1 MNPTQFIQAQYTLRI
16 GLSVYIIVTMTSAER
31 ADMKDNKKEY
41 ENKEQNEQDE
51 NTSWEVVNRVVYP
64 IKDAEITMP
73 LYVIPWHRSYLQ
85 RNVLDP
91 RINLQSLN
99 LSKLN
104 ISELKKLLADTSSHL
119 PNVETHDVCDVIN
132 RKTLSVKAG
141 KHVSLCTFFNA
152 FPASYWQHWTDV
164 KTVKFNAKVKG
175 QGSLLLIK
183 STGRGLTY
191 PIKEFS
197 LKSNNETEISYEIP
211 MQGVSDGGYF
221 WFEAKASDSTSLNIS
236 NATWSVPKENKQNKG
251 NKGNN
256 KSSANKQSCENKQN
270 STFSIAITT
279 FNRPSYCHNQLKAIA
294 SNKALRERLDTI
306 YCTDQG
312 TDLVKNQPD
321 FEKTREE
328 LKDQLTYIQQA
339 NLGGSGGFSRGMFE
353 TLKAGKSSY
362 TMLLDDDAISET
374 ECILRALQFA
384 DYTLKPAIIGGGML
398 HLDNRTVLYTQG
410 ERFTRD
416 NVWMKSSHNLD
427 YNHDFAAI
435 TLQDCPERHQR
446 IDTDYNGWWMSLI
459 PTEIMKEIGLSLP
472 VFIKFDDT
480 EYSIRAL
487 EHGYHTICL
496 PGVAVWHQAW
506 HDKDPSRTWEEY
518 FFQRNRWICGLL
530 HCTRPS
536 LRFAIEMLRSDL
548 ACGMKLVYSAMHLHH
563 MGLQDILMG
572 PQYIIETMPTKLNEV
587 RKARQNFTDTQP
599 ISDVNLRNNVLRE
612 HVTPFTAHN
621 AKALRKLQI
630 KAIKQALFSNEKR
643 SKEKQSKDFIPEVA
657 IPAQDV
663 SWPSFIGVNNAIV
676 TSPDGNTV
684 NLFQRDSKL
693 FRKMLRKDVFLSLKM
708 IRRWKKLSKAYRSYD
723 MASVNTWE
731 KIFRNTNK

>member
-1 MNPTQFIQAQYTLRI
+1 MSNMTKA
-16 GLSVYIIVTMTSAER
+16 TSAET
-31 ADMKDNKKEY
+31 KETQ
-41 ENKEQNEQDE
+41 EMQNVSSANSSNEG
-51 NTSWEVVNRVVYP
+51 WEVVNRVVYP
-64 IKDAEITMP
+64 VKDAEITMP

-85 RNVLDP
+85 RTVLDP
-91 RINLQSLN
+91 RMNTRAIDINNLN
-99 LSKLN
+99 LTDF
-104 ISELKKLLADTSSHL
+104 KKLLADTSSHL
-119 PNVETHDVCDVIN
+119 PNVETQGVCTV
-132 RKTLSVKAG
+132 LSRNSLCVDAG

-152 FPASYWQHWTDV
+152 FPASYWQHWTRV
-164 KTVKFNAKVKG
+164 KTVKFTALVEG
-175 QGSLLLIK
+175 EGELQLMR

-191 PIKEFS
+191 PVQKFEFDS
-197 LKSNNETEISYEIP
+197 AKQQTQDNHPAQSAQVISYEIP
-211 MQGVSDGGYF
+211 MTGLADGGYF
-221 WFEAKASDSTSLNIS
+221 WFDAKASDSSCFTVSD
-236 NATWSVPKENKQNKG
+236 AEWSVPRTNKVQSG
-251 NKGNN
+251 
-256 KSSANKQSCENKQN
+256 KQPQSN

-294 SNKALRERLDTI
+294 ENKALRARLDTI

-312 TDLVKNQPD
+312 TDLVKNQPG
-321 FEKTREE
+321 FNETSAN
-328 LKDQLTYIQQA
+328 LGSQLTYIQQA

-384 DYTLKPAIIGGGML
+384 DYTIKPAIIGGGML

-410 ERFTRD
+410 ERFTRN
-416 NVWMKSSHNLD
+416 NVWMKPSQNLD

-459 PTEIMKEIGLSLP
+459 PTAIMKEIGLSLP

-548 ACGMKLVYSAMHLHH
+548 ASGLKLAYSAMRLHH
-563 MGLQDILMG
+563 MGLQDILRG
-572 PQYIIETMPTKLNEV
+572 PQYIVDSMPQKLGEV
-587 RKARQNFTDTQP
+587 RKARQSFSDTQP
-599 ISDVNLRNNVLRE
+599 VSDEALISEVLRE
-612 HVTPFTAHN
+612 HVSPFTAHD
-621 AKALRKLQI
+621 AKALRKTQKRATI
-630 KAIKQALFSNEKR
+630 KALFAHEKHTKNPR
-643 SKEKQSKDFIPEVA
+643 PEVA

-663 SWPSFIGVNNAIV
+663 SWPSFVGVNTAIV
-676 TSPDGNTV
+676 TAPDGTTL

-693 FRKMLRKDVFLSLKM
+693 FRKMLRADALLALKM
-708 IRRWKKLSKAYRSYD
+708 LRKWKKLSREYRSYD
-723 MASVNTWE
+723 MASVESWE
-731 KIFRNTNK
+731 QIFRASNK

>member
-1 MNPTQFIQAQYTLRI
+1 MSNMTKA
-16 GLSVYIIVTMTSAER
+16 TSAET
-31 ADMKDNKKEY
+31 KEMQ
-41 ENKEQNEQDE
+41 EMQNVSSANSSNEG
-51 NTSWEVVNRVVYP
+51 WEVVNRVVYP
-64 IKDAEITMP
+64 VKDAEITMP

-85 RNVLDP
+85 RTVLDP
-91 RINLQSLN
+91 RMNTRAIDINNLN
-99 LSKLN
+99 LTDF
-104 ISELKKLLADTSSHL
+104 KKLLADTSSHL
-119 PNVETHDVCDVIN
+119 PNVETQGVCTV
-132 RKTLSVKAG
+132 LSRNSLCVDAG

-152 FPASYWQHWTDV
+152 FPASYWQHWTRV
-164 KTVKFNAKVKG
+164 KTVKFTALVEG
-175 QGSLLLIK
+175 EGELQLMR

-191 PIKEFS
+191 PVQKFEFDS
-197 LKSNNETEISYEIP
+197 AKQQTQDNHPAQSAQIISYEIP
-211 MQGVSDGGYF
+211 MTGLADGGYF
-221 WFEAKASDSTSLNIS
+221 WFDAKAGDSSRFTVS
-236 NATWSVPKENKQNKG
+236 NAEWSVPC
-251 NKGNN
+251 
-256 KSSANKQSCENKQN
+256 ANKVQSGKKPQSN

-294 SNKALRERLDTI
+294 ENKALRSRLDTI

-312 TDLVKNQPD
+312 TDLVKNQPGFD
-321 FEKTREE
+321 ETSEN
-328 LKDQLTYIQQA
+328 LGSQLTYIQQA

-384 DYTLKPAIIGGGML
+384 DYTIKPAIIGGGML

-410 ERFTRD
+410 ERFTRN
-416 NVWMKSSHNLD
+416 NVWMKPSQNLD

-459 PTEIMKEIGLSLP
+459 PTAIMKEIGLSLP

-548 ACGMKLVYSAMHLHH
+548 ASGLKLAYSAMQLHH
-563 MGLQDILMG
+563 MGLQDILLG
-572 PQYIIETMPTKLNEV
+572 PQYIVDSMPQKLGEV
-587 RKARQNFTDTQP
+587 RKARQAFSDTQP
-599 ISDVNLRNNVLRE
+599 VSDETLISEVLRE
-612 HVTPFTAHN
+612 HVSPFTAHD
-621 AKALRKLQI
+621 AKALRKAQKRATI
-630 KAIKQALFSNEKR
+630 KALFAHEKHAKNPR
-643 SKEKQSKDFIPEVA
+643 PEVA

-663 SWPSFIGVNNAIV
+663 SWPSFVGVNTAIV
-676 TSPDGNTV
+676 TAPDGTTL

-693 FRKMLRKDVFLSLKM
+693 FRKMLRADVFLALKM
-708 IRRWKKLSKAYRSYD
+708 LRKWKKLSREYRSYD
-723 MASVNTWE
+723 MASVESWE
-731 KIFRNTNK
+731 RIFRAANK

>member
-1 MNPTQFIQAQYTLRI
+1 MSNMTKA
-16 GLSVYIIVTMTSAER
+16 TSAET
-31 ADMKDNKKEY
+31 KDKQAMQKKQDTSSA
-41 ENKEQNEQDE
+41 NSSNE
-51 NTSWEVVNRVVYP
+51 SWEVVNRVVYP
-64 IKDAEITMP
+64 VKDAEITMP

-85 RNVLDP
+85 RTVLDP
-91 RINLQSLN
+91 RMNTRAIDINNLN
-99 LSKLN
+99 LTDF
-104 ISELKKLLADTSSHL
+104 KKLLADTSSHL
-119 PNVETHDVCDVIN
+119 PNVETQGICTV
-132 RKTLSVKAG
+132 LSRNSLCVAAG

-152 FPASYWQHWTDV
+152 FPASYWQHWTRV
-164 KTVKFNAKVKG
+164 KTVKFTAQVEG
-175 QGSLLLIK
+175 AGALQLMR

-191 PIKEFS
+191 PVQKFEFDS
-197 LKSNNETEISYEIP
+197 SNQTNQHAQVISYEIP
-211 MQGVSDGGYF
+211 MTGLADGGYF
-221 WFEAKASDSTSLNIS
+221 WFEAKASDSSCFTVS
-236 NATWSVPKENKQNKG
+236 NAEWSVPC
-251 NKGNN
+251 
-256 KSSANKQSCENKQN
+256 ANKVQSCKKPQSN

-294 SNKALRERLDTI
+294 ENKALRARLDTI

-312 TDLVKNQPD
+312 TDLVKNQPG
-321 FEKTREE
+321 FNETSAN
-328 LKDQLTYIQQA
+328 LGSQLTYIQQA

-384 DYTLKPAIIGGGML
+384 DYTIKPAIIGGGML

-410 ERFTRD
+410 ERFTRN
-416 NVWMKSSHNLD
+416 NVWMKPSQNLD

-459 PTEIMKEIGLSLP
+459 PTAIMKEIGLSLP

-548 ACGMKLVYSAMHLHH
+548 ASGLKLAYSAMHLHH
-563 MGLQDILMG
+563 MGLQDILRG
-572 PQYIIETMPTKLNEV
+572 PQYIVDSMPQKLGEV
-587 RKARQNFTDTQP
+587 RKARQSFSDTQP
-599 ISDVNLRNNVLRE
+599 VSDEALISEVLRE
-612 HVTPFTAHN
+612 HVSPFTAHD
-621 AKALRKLQI
+621 AKALRKTQKRATI
-630 KAIKQALFSNEKR
+630 KALFAHEKHAKNPR
-643 SKEKQSKDFIPEVA
+643 PEVA

-663 SWPSFIGVNNAIV
+663 SWPSFVGVNTAIV
-676 TSPDGNTV
+676 TAPDGTTL

-693 FRKMLRKDVFLSLKM
+693 FRKMLRADALLALKM
-708 IRRWKKLSKAYRSYD
+708 LRKWKKLSREYRSYD
-723 MASVNTWE
+723 MASVESWE
-731 KIFRNTNK
+731 QIFQTTNK

>member
-1 MNPTQFIQAQYTLRI
+1 MSNMTKA
-16 GLSVYIIVTMTSAER
+16 TSAET
-31 ADMKDNKKEY
+31 KDKQAMQEKQDTSSANSS
-41 ENKEQNEQDE
+41 NEG
-51 NTSWEVVNRVVYP
+51 WEVVNRVVYP
-64 IKDAEITMP
+64 VKDAEITMP

-85 RNVLDP
+85 RTVLDP
-91 RINLQSLN
+91 RMNTRAIDINNLN
-99 LSKLN
+99 LTDF
-104 ISELKKLLADTSSHL
+104 KKLLADTSSHL
-119 PNVETHDVCDVIN
+119 PNVETQGICTV
-132 RKTLSVKAG
+132 LSRNSLCVAAG

-152 FPASYWQHWTDV
+152 FPASYWQHWTRV
-164 KTVKFNAKVKG
+164 KTVKFTAQVEG
-175 QGSLLLIK
+175 AGSLQLMR

-191 PIKEFS
+191 PVQKFEFDS
-197 LKSNNETEISYEIP
+197 SNQTNQPAQVISYEIP
-211 MQGVSDGGYF
+211 MTGLADGGYF
-221 WFEAKASDSTSLNIS
+221 WFEAKASDSSCFTVS
-236 NATWSVPKENKQNKG
+236 NAEWSVPC
-251 NKGNN
+251 
-256 KSSANKQSCENKQN
+256 ANKVQSGKQKQSN

-294 SNKALRERLDTI
+294 ENKALRARLDTI

-312 TDLVKNQPD
+312 TDLVKNQPG
-321 FEKTREE
+321 FNETSAN
-328 LKDQLTYIQQA
+328 LGSQLTYIQQA

-384 DYTLKPAIIGGGML
+384 DYTIKPAIIGGGML

-410 ERFTRD
+410 ERFTRN
-416 NVWMKSSHNLD
+416 NVWMKPSQNLD

-459 PTEIMKEIGLSLP
+459 PTAIMKEIGLSLP

-548 ACGMKLVYSAMHLHH
+548 ASGLKLAYSAMHLHH
-563 MGLQDILMG
+563 MGLQDILRG
-572 PQYIIETMPTKLNEV
+572 PQYIVDSMPQKLGEV
-587 RKARQNFTDTQP
+587 RKARQAFSDTQAVSDEAL
-599 ISDVNLRNNVLRE
+599 ISEVLRE
-612 HVTPFTAHN
+612 HVSPFTAHD
-621 AKALRKLQI
+621 ARALRKTQKRATI
-630 KAIKQALFSNEKR
+630 KALFAHEKHAKNPR
-643 SKEKQSKDFIPEVA
+643 PEVA

-663 SWPSFIGVNNAIV
+663 SWPSFVGVNTAIV
-676 TSPDGNTV
+676 TAPDGTTL

-693 FRKMLRKDVFLSLKM
+693 FRKMLRADALLALKM
-708 IRRWKKLSKAYRSYD
+708 LRKWKKLSREYRSYD
-723 MASVNTWE
+723 MASVESWE
-731 KIFRNTNK
+731 QIFRTSNK

>member
-1 MNPTQFIQAQYTLRI
+1 MSNMTKA
-16 GLSVYIIVTMTSAER
+16 TSAET
-31 ADMKDNKKEY
+31 KDKQAMQEKQDTSSANSG
-41 ENKEQNEQDE
+41 NE
-51 NTSWEVVNRVVYP
+51 SWEVVNRVVYP
-64 IKDAEITMP
+64 VKDAEITMP

-85 RNVLDP
+85 RTVLDP
-91 RINLQSLN
+91 RMNTRAIDINNLN
-99 LSKLN
+99 LTDF
-104 ISELKKLLADTSSHL
+104 KKLLADTSSHL
-119 PNVETHDVCDVIN
+119 PNVETQGVCTV
-132 RKTLSVKAG
+132 LSRNSLCIAAG

-152 FPASYWQHWTDV
+152 FPASYWQHWTRV
-164 KTVKFNAKVKG
+164 KTVKFTAQVDG
-175 QGSLLLIK
+175 AGALQLMR

-191 PIKEFS
+191 PVQKFEFDS
-197 LKSNNETEISYEIP
+197 TNKQPTQGNPSTQDKQTQSAQIISYEIP
-211 MQGVSDGGYF
+211 MTGLADGGYF
-221 WFEAKASDSTSLNIS
+221 WFEAKASDSSCFTVS
-236 NATWSVPKENKQNKG
+236 NAEWSVPC
-251 NKGNN
+251 
-256 KSSANKQSCENKQN
+256 ANKVQSGKQQQSN

-294 SNKALRERLDTI
+294 ENKALRARLDTI

-312 TDLVKNQPD
+312 TDLVNNQPGFD
-321 FEKTREE
+321 ETSAN
-328 LKDQLTYIQQA
+328 LGSQLTYIQQA

-384 DYTLKPAIIGGGML
+384 DYTIKPAIIGGGML

-410 ERFTRD
+410 ERFTRN
-416 NVWMKSSHNLD
+416 NVWMKPSQNLD

-459 PTEIMKEIGLSLP
+459 PTAIMKEIGLSLP

-548 ACGMKLVYSAMHLHH
+548 ASGLKLAYSAMHLHH
-563 MGLQDILMG
+563 MGLQDILRG
-572 PQYIIETMPTKLNEV
+572 PQYIVDSMPKKLGEV
-587 RKARQNFTDTQP
+587 RKARQAFSDTQP
-599 ISDVNLRNNVLRE
+599 VSDEALISEVLRE
-612 HVTPFTAHN
+612 HVSPFTAHD
-621 AKALRKLQI
+621 AKALRKTQKRATI
-630 KAIKQALFSNEKR
+630 KALFAHEKHAKNPR
-643 SKEKQSKDFIPEVA
+643 PEVA

-663 SWPSFIGVNNAIV
+663 SWPSFVGVNTAIV
-676 TSPDGNTV
+676 TAPDGTTL

-693 FRKMLRKDVFLSLKM
+693 FRKMLHADALLALKM
-708 IRRWKKLSKAYRSYD
+708 LRKWKKLSREYRSYD
-723 MASVNTWE
+723 MASVESWD
-731 KIFRNTNK
+731 KIFRAANK

>member
-1 MNPTQFIQAQYTLRI
+1 
-16 GLSVYIIVTMTSAER
+16 MTKAKSAENR
-31 ADMKDNKKEY
+31 AETQNKQEMQEKQDT
-41 ENKEQNEQDE
+41 NNANNSNE
-51 NTSWEVVNRVVYP
+51 SWEVVNRVVYP
-64 IKDAEITMP
+64 VKDAEITMP

-85 RNVLDP
+85 RTVLDP
-91 RINLQSLN
+91 RMNTRAIDINNLN
-99 LSKLN
+99 LTDF
-104 ISELKKLLADTSSHL
+104 KKLLADTSSHL
-119 PNVETHDVCDVIN
+119 PNVETQGVCTV
-132 RKTLSVKAG
+132 LSRNSLCIDAG

-152 FPASYWQHWTDV
+152 FPASYWQHWTRV
-164 KTVKFNAKVKG
+164 KTVKFTAKVEG
-175 QGSLLLIK
+175 AGYLQLMR

-191 PIKEFS
+191 PVQKFEFDFNKQQNQPAQVTQNQS
-197 LKSNNETEISYEIP
+197 AQTISYEIP
-211 MQGVSDGGYF
+211 MTGLADGGYF
-221 WFEAKASDSTSLNIS
+221 WFEAKASDSSCFTVS
-236 NATWSVPKENKQNKG
+236 NAEWSVPC
-251 NKGNN
+251 
-256 KSSANKQSCENKQN
+256 ANKVQSGKKQQSN

-294 SNKALRERLDTI
+294 ENKALRARLDTI

-312 TDLVKNQPD
+312 TDLVKNQPG
-321 FEKTREE
+321 FNETSAN
-328 LKDQLTYIQQA
+328 LGNQLTYIQQA

-353 TLKAGKSSY
+353 TLKAGRSSY

-384 DYTLKPAIIGGGML
+384 DYTIKPAIIGGGML

-410 ERFTRD
+410 ERFTRN
-416 NVWMKSSHNLD
+416 NVWMKPSQNLD

-459 PTEIMKEIGLSLP
+459 PTAIMKEIGLSLP

-530 HCTRPS
+530 HCTKPS

-548 ACGMKLVYSAMHLHH
+548 ASGLKLAYSAMHLHH
-563 MGLQDILMG
+563 MGLQDILRG
-572 PQYIIETMPTKLNEV
+572 PQYIVDSMPQKLGEV
-587 RKARQNFTDTQP
+587 RKARQSFSDTQP
-599 ISDVNLRNNVLRE
+599 ISDESIISEVSRE
-612 HVTPFTAHN
+612 HVSPFTAHD
-621 AKALRKLQI
+621 AKALRKAQKHATI
-630 KAIKQALFSNEKR
+630 KALLAHEKHKKNATSAKNPR
-643 SKEKQSKDFIPEVA
+643 PEVA

-663 SWPSFIGVNNAIV
+663 SWPSFVGVNTAIV
-676 TSPDGNTV
+676 TAPDGTTL

-693 FRKMLRKDVFLSLKM
+693 FRKLLRTDVFLALKM
-708 IRRWKKLSKAYRSYD
+708 LRRWKKLSKAYRAYD
-723 MASVNTWE
+723 MASVESWD
-731 KIFRNTNK
+731 KIFSSTNNK

>member
-1 MNPTQFIQAQYTLRI
+1 MSNMTKA
-16 GLSVYIIVTMTSAER
+16 TSAET
-31 ADMKDNKKEY
+31 KDKQAMQEKQDTSSANSS
-41 ENKEQNEQDE
+41 NEG
-51 NTSWEVVNRVVYP
+51 WEVVNRVVYP
-64 IKDAEITMP
+64 VKDAEITMP

-85 RNVLDP
+85 RTVLDP
-91 RINLQSLN
+91 RMNTRAIDINNLN
-99 LSKLN
+99 LTDF
-104 ISELKKLLADTSSHL
+104 KKLLADTSSHL
-119 PNVETHDVCDVIN
+119 PNVETQGICTV
-132 RKTLSVKAG
+132 LSRNSLCVAAG

-152 FPASYWQHWTDV
+152 FPASYWQHWTRV
-164 KTVKFNAKVKG
+164 KTVKFTAIVEG
-175 QGSLLLIK
+175 EGELQLMR

-191 PIKEFS
+191 PVQKFEFDS
-197 LKSNNETEISYEIP
+197 AKQPAQDNHPAQSAQIISYEIP
-211 MQGVSDGGYF
+211 MTGLADGGYF
-221 WFEAKASDSTSLNIS
+221 WFEAKASDSSCFTVS
-236 NATWSVPKENKQNKG
+236 NAEWSAPC
-251 NKGNN
+251 
-256 KSSANKQSCENKQN
+256 ANKVQSGKQKQSN

-294 SNKALRERLDTI
+294 ENKALRARLDTI

-312 TDLVKNQPD
+312 TDLVKNQPG
-321 FEKTREE
+321 FNETNAN
-328 LKDQLTYIQQA
+328 LGNQLTYIQQA

-384 DYTLKPAIIGGGML
+384 DYTIKPAIIGGGML

-410 ERFTRD
+410 ERFTRN
-416 NVWMKSSHNLD
+416 NVWMKPSQNLD

-459 PTEIMKEIGLSLP
+459 PTAIMKEIGLSLP

-548 ACGMKLVYSAMHLHH
+548 ASGLKLAYSAMHLHH
-563 MGLQDILMG
+563 MGLQDILRG
-572 PQYIIETMPTKLNEV
+572 PQYIVDSMPQKLGEV
-587 RKARQNFTDTQP
+587 RKARQSFSDTQP
-599 ISDVNLRNNVLRE
+599 VSDESLIIEVSRE
-612 HVTPFTAHN
+612 HVSPFTAHD
-621 AKALRKLQI
+621 AKALRKAQKRATI
-630 KAIKQALFSNEKR
+630 KALFAHEKHTKNPR
-643 SKEKQSKDFIPEVA
+643 PEVA

-663 SWPSFIGVNNAIV
+663 SWPSFVGVNTAIV
-676 TSPDGNTV
+676 TAPDGTTL

-693 FRKMLRKDVFLSLKM
+693 FRKMLRADALLALKM
-708 IRRWKKLSKAYRSYD
+708 LRKWKKLSREYRSYD
-723 MASVNTWE
+723 MASVESWD
-731 KIFRNTNK
+731 KIFRADAHITEQR

>member
-1 MNPTQFIQAQYTLRI
+1 MSNMTKA
-16 GLSVYIIVTMTSAER
+16 TSAET
-31 ADMKDNKKEY
+31 KDKQAMQEKQDTSSANSS
-41 ENKEQNEQDE
+41 NE
-51 NTSWEVVNRVVYP
+51 SWEVVNRVVYP
-64 IKDAEITMP
+64 VKDAEITMP

-85 RNVLDP
+85 RTVLDP
-91 RINLQSLN
+91 RMNTRAIDINNLN
-99 LSKLN
+99 LTDF
-104 ISELKKLLADTSSHL
+104 KKLLADTSSHL
-119 PNVETHDVCDVIN
+119 PNVETQDVCTI
-132 RKTLSVKAG
+132 LSRNSLCVAAG

-152 FPASYWQHWTDV
+152 FPASYWQHWTRV
-164 KTVKFNAKVKG
+164 KTVKFTARVEG
-175 QGSLLLIK
+175 AGALQLMR

-191 PIKEFS
+191 PVQKFEFDS
-197 LKSNNETEISYEIP
+197 SNQTNQPAQVISYEIP
-211 MQGVSDGGYF
+211 MTGLADGGYF
-221 WFEAKASDSTSLNIS
+221 WFEAKASDSSCFTVS
-236 NATWSVPKENKQNKG
+236 NAEWSVPRTNKVQSG
-251 NKGNN
+251 
-256 KSSANKQSCENKQN
+256 KQPQSN

-294 SNKALRERLDTI
+294 ENKALRARLDTI

-312 TDLVKNQPD
+312 TDLVKNQPG
-321 FEKTREE
+321 FNETSAN
-328 LKDQLTYIQQA
+328 LGSQLTYIQQA

-384 DYTLKPAIIGGGML
+384 DYTIKPAIIGGGML

-410 ERFTRD
+410 ERFTRN
-416 NVWMKSSHNLD
+416 NVWMKPSQNLD

-459 PTEIMKEIGLSLP
+459 PTAIMKEIGLSLP

-548 ACGMKLVYSAMHLHH
+548 ASGLKLAYSAMHLHH
-563 MGLQDILMG
+563 MGLQDILRG
-572 PQYIIETMPTKLNEV
+572 PQYIVDSMPQKLGEV
-587 RKARQNFTDTQP
+587 RKARQAFSDTQAVSDEAL
-599 ISDVNLRNNVLRE
+599 ISEVLRE
-612 HVTPFTAHN
+612 HVSPFTAHD
-621 AKALRKLQI
+621 ARALRKTQKRATI
-630 KAIKQALFSNEKR
+630 KALFAHEKHAKNPR
-643 SKEKQSKDFIPEVA
+643 PEVA

-663 SWPSFIGVNNAIV
+663 SWPSFVGVNTAIV
-676 TSPDGNTV
+676 TAPDGTTL

-693 FRKMLRKDVFLSLKM
+693 FRKMLRADALLALKM
-708 IRRWKKLSKAYRSYD
+708 LRKWKKLSREYRSYD
-723 MASVNTWE
+723 MASVESWE
-731 KIFRNTNK
+731 QIFRASNK

>member
-1 MNPTQFIQAQYTLRI
+1 MSSMTKA
-16 GLSVYIIVTMTSAER
+16 TSAET
-31 ADMKDNKKEY
+31 KETQ
-41 ENKEQNEQDE
+41 EIQNVSSA
-51 NTSWEVVNRVVYP
+51 NTSNEGWEVVNRIVYP
-64 IKDAEITMP
+64 VKDAEITMP

-85 RNVLDP
+85 RTVLDP
-91 RINLQSLN
+91 RMNTRAIDINNLN
-99 LSKLN
+99 LTDF
-104 ISELKKLLADTSSHL
+104 KKLLADTSSHL
-119 PNVETHDVCDVIN
+119 PNVETQGVCAV
-132 RKTLSVKAG
+132 LSRNSLRICAG

-152 FPASYWQHWTDV
+152 FPASYWQHWTRV
-164 KTVKFNAKVKG
+164 KTVKFTAHIEG
-175 QGSLLLIK
+175 EGELQLMR

-191 PIKEFS
+191 PVQKFEFDS
-197 LKSNNETEISYEIP
+197 ANQTNQPAQVISYEIP
-211 MQGVSDGGYF
+211 MTGLADGGYF
-221 WFEAKASDSTSLNIS
+221 WFDAKASDSSCFTVSD
-236 NATWSVPKENKQNKG
+236 AEWSVPC
-251 NKGNN
+251 
-256 KSSANKQSCENKQN
+256 ANKVQFSSVTSTDSKQQQSN

-294 SNKALRERLDTI
+294 ENKALRARLDTI

-312 TDLVKNQPD
+312 TDLVKNQPG
-321 FEKTREE
+321 FNETSAN
-328 LKDQLTYIQQA
+328 LGSQLTYIQQA

-384 DYTLKPAIIGGGML
+384 DYTIKPAIIGGGML

-410 ERFTRD
+410 ERFTRN
-416 NVWMKSSHNLD
+416 NVWMKPSQNLD

-459 PTEIMKEIGLSLP
+459 PTAIMKEIGLSLP

-548 ACGMKLVYSAMHLHH
+548 ASGLKLAYSAMQLHH
-563 MGLQDILMG
+563 MGLQDILRG
-572 PQYIIETMPTKLNEV
+572 PQYIVDSMPQKLGEV
-587 RKARQNFTDTQP
+587 RKARQAFSDTQP
-599 ISDVNLRNNVLRE
+599 VSDEALISEVLRE
-612 HVTPFTAHN
+612 HVSPFSAHD
-621 AKALRKLQI
+621 AKALRKAQ
-630 KAIKQALFSNEKR
+630 KRATVKALFAHEKHA
-643 SKEKQSKDFIPEVA
+643 KNPQAEVA

-663 SWPSFIGVNNAIV
+663 SWPSFVGVNTAIV
-676 TSPDGNTV
+676 TAPDGTTL

-693 FRKMLRKDVFLSLKM
+693 FRKMLRTDAFLALKM
-708 IRRWKKLSKAYRSYD
+708 LRKWKKLSREYRAYD
-723 MASVNTWE
+723 MASVETWDQ
-731 KIFRNTNK
+731 IFRAANK

>member
-1 MNPTQFIQAQYTLRI
+1 MSNMTKA
-16 GLSVYIIVTMTSAER
+16 TSAET
-31 ADMKDNKKEY
+31 KETQ
-41 ENKEQNEQDE
+41 EMQNVSSANSSNEG
-51 NTSWEVVNRVVYP
+51 WEVVNRVVYP
-64 IKDAEITMP
+64 VKDAEITMP

-85 RNVLDP
+85 RTVLDP
-91 RINLQSLN
+91 RMNTRAIDINNLN
-99 LSKLN
+99 LTDF
-104 ISELKKLLADTSSHL
+104 KKLLADTSSHL
-119 PNVETHDVCDVIN
+119 PNVETQGVCTV
-132 RKTLSVKAG
+132 LSRNSLCVDAG

-152 FPASYWQHWTDV
+152 FPASYWQHWTRV
-164 KTVKFNAKVKG
+164 KTVKFTALVEG
-175 QGSLLLIK
+175 EGELQLMR

-191 PIKEFS
+191 PVQKFEFDS
-197 LKSNNETEISYEIP
+197 AKQQTQDNPSAQDNHPAQSAQIISYEIP
-211 MQGVSDGGYF
+211 MTCLADGGYF
-221 WFEAKASDSTSLNIS
+221 WFDAKAGDSSRFTVS
-236 NATWSVPKENKQNKG
+236 NAEWSVPC
-251 NKGNN
+251 
-256 KSSANKQSCENKQN
+256 ANKLQSGKKSQSN

-294 SNKALRERLDTI
+294 ENKALRARLDTI

-312 TDLVKNQPD
+312 TDLVKNQPGFD
-321 FEKTREE
+321 ETSEN
-328 LKDQLTYIQQA
+328 LGNQLTYIQQA

-384 DYTLKPAIIGGGML
+384 DYTIKPAIIGGGML

-410 ERFTRD
+410 ERFTRN
-416 NVWMKSSHNLD
+416 NVWMKPSQNLD

-459 PTEIMKEIGLSLP
+459 PTAIMKEIGLSLP

-548 ACGMKLVYSAMHLHH
+548 ASGLKLAYSAMHLHH
-563 MGLQDILMG
+563 MGLQDILLG
-572 PQYIIETMPTKLNEV
+572 PQYIVDSMPQKLGEV
-587 RKARQNFTDTQP
+587 RKARQSFSDTQP
-599 ISDVNLRNNVLRE
+599 VSDEALISEVLRE
-612 HVTPFTAHN
+612 HVSPFTAHD
-621 AKALRKLQI
+621 AKALRKAQKRATI
-630 KAIKQALFSNEKR
+630 KALFAHEKHAKNPR
-643 SKEKQSKDFIPEVA
+643 PEVA

-663 SWPSFIGVNNAIV
+663 SWPSFVGVNTAIV
-676 TSPDGNTV
+676 TAPDGTTL

-693 FRKMLRKDVFLSLKM
+693 FRKMLRTDVFLALKM
-708 IRRWKKLSKAYRSYD
+708 LRKWKKLSREYRSYD
-723 MASVNTWE
+723 MASVESWE
-731 KIFRNTNK
+731 QIFQAANKQQ

>member
-1 MNPTQFIQAQYTLRI
+1 MSN
-16 GLSVYIIVTMTSAER
+16 MTKAMSAET
-31 ADMKDNKKEY
+31 KETQDKQDIS
-41 ENKEQNEQDE
+41 NANSSNE
-51 NTSWEVVNRVVYP
+51 SWEVVNRVVYP
-64 IKDAEITMP
+64 LKDAEITMP

-85 RNVLDP
+85 RTVLDP
-91 RINLQSLN
+91 RMNTRAIDINNLN
-99 LSKLN
+99 LTDF
-104 ISELKKLLADTSSHL
+104 KKLLADTSSHL
-119 PNVETHDVCDVIN
+119 PNVETQGVCTV
-132 RKTLSVKAG
+132 LSRNSLCIAAG

-152 FPASYWQHWTDV
+152 FPASYWQHWTRV
-164 KTVKFNAKVKG
+164 KTVKFTAQVDG
-175 QGSLLLIK
+175 AGALQLMR

-191 PIKEFS
+191 PVQKFEFDS
-197 LKSNNETEISYEIP
+197 TNKQPTQGNPSTQDKQTQSAQIISYEIP
-211 MQGVSDGGYF
+211 MTGLADGGYF
-221 WFEAKASDSTSLNIS
+221 WFEAKASDSSCLTVSS
-236 NATWSVPKENKQNKG
+236 AEWSVP
-251 NKGNN
+251 
-256 KSSANKQSCENKQN
+256 CENKVQSGKQKQPN

-294 SNKALRERLDTI
+294 ENKALRERLDTI

-312 TDLVKNQPD
+312 TDLVKNQPG
-321 FEKTREE
+321 FNETSAN
-328 LKDQLTYIQQA
+328 LGSQLTYIQQA

-384 DYTLKPAIIGGGML
+384 DYTIKPAIIGGGML

-410 ERFTRD
+410 ERFTRN
-416 NVWMKSSHNLD
+416 NVWMKPSQNLD

-459 PTEIMKEIGLSLP
+459 PTAIMKEIGLSLP

-530 HCTRPS
+530 HCTKPS

-548 ACGMKLVYSAMHLHH
+548 ASGLKLAYSAMHLHH
-563 MGLQDILMG
+563 MGLQDILRG
-572 PQYIIETMPTKLNEV
+572 PQYIVDSMPQKLGEV
-587 RKARQNFTDTQP
+587 RKARQAFSDTQP
-599 ISDVNLRNNVLRE
+599 VSDEALISEVSRE
-612 HVTPFTAHN
+612 HVSPFTAHD
-621 AKALRKLQI
+621 AKALRKAQKHATI
-630 KAIKQALFSNEKR
+630 KALFAHEKHV
-643 SKEKQSKDFIPEVA
+643 KNPKAEVA

-663 SWPSFIGVNNAIV
+663 SWPSFVGVNTAIV
-676 TSPDGNTV
+676 TAPDGTTL
-684 NLFQRDSKL
+684 NLFQRDSRL
-693 FRKMLRKDVFLSLKM
+693 LRKMLRTDVLLALKM
-708 IRRWKKLSKAYRSYD
+708 FSKWKKLSREYRSYD
-723 MASVNTWE
+723 MASFESWDQ
-731 KIFRNTNK
+731 IFRTANK

>member
-1 MNPTQFIQAQYTLRI
+1 MTKA
-16 GLSVYIIVTMTSAER
+16 TSAET
-31 ADMKDNKKEY
+31 KDKQAMQEKQDTSSANSS
-41 ENKEQNEQDE
+41 NE
-51 NTSWEVVNRVVYP
+51 SWEVVNRVVYP
-64 IKDAEITMP
+64 VKDAEITMP

-85 RNVLDP
+85 RTVLDP
-91 RINLQSLN
+91 RMNTRAIDINNLN
-99 LSKLN
+99 LTDF
-104 ISELKKLLADTSSHL
+104 KKLLADTSSHL
-119 PNVETHDVCDVIN
+119 PNVETQGVCTV
-132 RKTLSVKAG
+132 LSHNSLCVAAG

-152 FPASYWQHWTDV
+152 FPASYWQHWTRV
-164 KTVKFNAKVKG
+164 KTVKFTAQVEG
-175 QGSLLLIK
+175 AGALQLMR

-191 PIKEFS
+191 PVQKFEFDS
-197 LKSNNETEISYEIP
+197 SNQTNQPAQVISYEIP
-211 MQGVSDGGYF
+211 MTGLADGGYF
-221 WFEAKASDSTSLNIS
+221 WFEAKASDSSCFTVS
-236 NATWSVPKENKQNKG
+236 NAEWSVPC
-251 NKGNN
+251 
-256 KSSANKQSCENKQN
+256 ANKVQSGKQQQSN

-294 SNKALRERLDTI
+294 ENKALHARLDTI

-312 TDLVKNQPD
+312 TDLVKNQPG
-321 FEKTREE
+321 FNETSAN
-328 LKDQLTYIQQA
+328 LGSQLTYIQQA

-384 DYTLKPAIIGGGML
+384 DYTIKPAIIGGGML

-410 ERFTRD
+410 ERFTRN
-416 NVWMKSSHNLD
+416 NVWMKPSQNLD

-459 PTEIMKEIGLSLP
+459 PTAIMKEIGLSLP

-548 ACGMKLVYSAMHLHH
+548 ASGLKLAYSAMHLHH
-563 MGLQDILMG
+563 MGLQDILRG
-572 PQYIIETMPTKLNEV
+572 PQYIVDSMPQKLGEV
-587 RKARQNFTDTQP
+587 RKARQAFSDTQAVSDEAL
-599 ISDVNLRNNVLRE
+599 ISEVLRE
-612 HVTPFTAHN
+612 HVSPFTAHD
-621 AKALRKLQI
+621 ARALRKTQKRATI
-630 KAIKQALFSNEKR
+630 KALFAHEKHAKNPR
-643 SKEKQSKDFIPEVA
+643 PEVA

-663 SWPSFIGVNNAIV
+663 SWPSFVGVNTAIV
-676 TSPDGNTV
+676 TAPDGTTL

-693 FRKMLRKDVFLSLKM
+693 FRKMLRADVFLALKM
-708 IRRWKKLSKAYRSYD
+708 LRKWKKLSREYRSYD
-723 MASVNTWE
+723 MASVESWE
-731 KIFRNTNK
+731 QIFQAANK

>member
-1 MNPTQFIQAQYTLRI
+1 MSN
-16 GLSVYIIVTMTSAER
+16 MTKAMSAET
-31 ADMKDNKKEY
+31 KETQDKQDIS
-41 ENKEQNEQDE
+41 NANSSNE
-51 NTSWEVVNRVVYP
+51 SWEVVNRVVYP
-64 IKDAEITMP
+64 LKDAEITMP

-85 RNVLDP
+85 RTVLDP
-91 RINLQSLN
+91 RMNTRAIDINNLN
-99 LSKLN
+99 LTDF
-104 ISELKKLLADTSSHL
+104 KKLLADTSSHL
-119 PNVETHDVCDVIN
+119 PNVETQGVCTV
-132 RKTLSVKAG
+132 LSRNSLCIAAG

-152 FPASYWQHWTDV
+152 FPASYWQHWTRV
-164 KTVKFNAKVKG
+164 KTVKFTAQVDG
-175 QGSLLLIK
+175 AGALQLMR

-191 PIKEFS
+191 PVQKFEFDS
-197 LKSNNETEISYEIP
+197 TNKQPTQGNPSTQDKQTQSAQIISYEIP
-211 MQGVSDGGYF
+211 MTGLADGGYF
-221 WFEAKASDSTSLNIS
+221 WFEAKASDSSCLTVSS
-236 NATWSVPKENKQNKG
+236 AEWSVP
-251 NKGNN
+251 
-256 KSSANKQSCENKQN
+256 CENKVQSGKQKQPN

-294 SNKALRERLDTI
+294 ENKALRERLDTI

-312 TDLVKNQPD
+312 TDLVKNQPG
-321 FEKTREE
+321 FNGTSAN
-328 LKDQLTYIQQA
+328 LGSQLTYIQQA

-384 DYTLKPAIIGGGML
+384 DYTIKPAIIGGGML

-410 ERFTRD
+410 ERFTRN
-416 NVWMKSSHNLD
+416 NVWMKPSQNLD

-459 PTEIMKEIGLSLP
+459 PTAIMKEIGLSLP

-530 HCTRPS
+530 HCTKPS

-548 ACGMKLVYSAMHLHH
+548 ASGLKLAYSAMHLHH
-563 MGLQDILMG
+563 MGLQDILRG
-572 PQYIIETMPTKLNEV
+572 PQYIVDSMPQKLGEV
-587 RKARQNFTDTQP
+587 RKARQAFSDTQP
-599 ISDVNLRNNVLRE
+599 VSDEALISEVSRE
-612 HVTPFTAHN
+612 HVSPFTAHD
-621 AKALRKLQI
+621 AKALRKAQKHATI
-630 KAIKQALFSNEKR
+630 KALFAHEKHV
-643 SKEKQSKDFIPEVA
+643 KNPKAEVA

-663 SWPSFIGVNNAIV
+663 SWPSFVGVNTAIV
-676 TSPDGNTV
+676 TAPDGTTL
-684 NLFQRDSKL
+684 NLFQRDSRL
-693 FRKMLRKDVFLSLKM
+693 LRKMLRTDVLLALKM
-708 IRRWKKLSKAYRSYD
+708 FSKWKKLSREYRSYD
-723 MASVNTWE
+723 MASFESWDQ
-731 KIFRNTNK
+731 IFRTANK

>member
-1 MNPTQFIQAQYTLRI
+1 MSNMTKA
-16 GLSVYIIVTMTSAER
+16 TSAET
-31 ADMKDNKKEY
+31 KDKQAMQEKQDTSSANSS
-41 ENKEQNEQDE
+41 NEG
-51 NTSWEVVNRVVYP
+51 WEVVNRVVYP
-64 IKDAEITMP
+64 VKDAEITMP

-85 RNVLDP
+85 RTVLDP
-91 RINLQSLN
+91 RMNTRAIDINNLN
-99 LSKLN
+99 LTDF
-104 ISELKKLLADTSSHL
+104 KKLLADTSSHL
-119 PNVETHDVCDVIN
+119 PNVETQDVCTI
-132 RKTLSVKAG
+132 LSRNSLCVAAG

-152 FPASYWQHWTDV
+152 FPASYWQHWTHV
-164 KTVKFNAKVKG
+164 KTVKFTARVEG
-175 QGSLLLIK
+175 AGALQLMR

-191 PIKEFS
+191 PVQKFEFDS
-197 LKSNNETEISYEIP
+197 SNQTNQPAQVISYEIP
-211 MQGVSDGGYF
+211 MTGLADGGYF
-221 WFEAKASDSTSLNIS
+221 WFEAKASDSSCFTVSD
-236 NATWSVPKENKQNKG
+236 AEWSVPRTNKVQSG
-251 NKGNN
+251 
-256 KSSANKQSCENKQN
+256 KQPQSN

-294 SNKALRERLDTI
+294 ENKALRARLDTI

-312 TDLVKNQPD
+312 TDLVKNQPG
-321 FEKTREE
+321 FNETSAN
-328 LKDQLTYIQQA
+328 LGSQLTYIQQA

-384 DYTLKPAIIGGGML
+384 DYTIKPAIIGGGML

-410 ERFTRD
+410 ERFTRN
-416 NVWMKSSHNLD
+416 NVWMKPSQNLD

-459 PTEIMKEIGLSLP
+459 PTAIMKEIGLSLP

-548 ACGMKLVYSAMHLHH
+548 ASGLKLAYSAMHLHH
-563 MGLQDILMG
+563 MGLQDILRG
-572 PQYIIETMPTKLNEV
+572 PQYIVDSMPQKLGEV
-587 RKARQNFTDTQP
+587 RKARQSFSDTQP
-599 ISDVNLRNNVLRE
+599 VSDEALISEVLRE
-612 HVTPFTAHN
+612 HVSPFTAHD
-621 AKALRKLQI
+621 AKALRKTQKRATI
-630 KAIKQALFSNEKR
+630 KALFAHEKHTKNPR
-643 SKEKQSKDFIPEVA
+643 PEVA

-663 SWPSFIGVNNAIV
+663 SWPSFVGVNTAIV
-676 TSPDGNTV
+676 TAPDGTTL

-693 FRKMLRKDVFLSLKM
+693 FRKMLRADALLALKM
-708 IRRWKKLSKAYRSYD
+708 LRKWKKLSREYRSYD
-723 MASVNTWE
+723 MASVESWE
-731 KIFRNTNK
+731 QIFRASNK

>member
-1 MNPTQFIQAQYTLRI
+1 MSN
-16 GLSVYIIVTMTSAER
+16 MTKAMSAET
-31 ADMKDNKKEY
+31 KETQDKQDIS
-41 ENKEQNEQDE
+41 NANSSNE
-51 NTSWEVVNRVVYP
+51 SWEVVNRVVYP
-64 IKDAEITMP
+64 LKDAEITMP

-85 RNVLDP
+85 RTVLDP
-91 RINLQSLN
+91 RMNTRAIDINNLN
-99 LSKLN
+99 LTDF
-104 ISELKKLLADTSSHL
+104 KKLLADTSSHL
-119 PNVETHDVCDVIN
+119 PNVETQGVCTV
-132 RKTLSVKAG
+132 LSRNSLCVAAG

-152 FPASYWQHWTDV
+152 FPASYWQHWTRV
-164 KTVKFNAKVKG
+164 KTVKFTARVEG
-175 QGSLLLIK
+175 AGALQLMR

-191 PIKEFS
+191 PVQKFEFDS
-197 LKSNNETEISYEIP
+197 SNQTNQPAQVISYEIP
-211 MQGVSDGGYF
+211 MTGLADGGYF
-221 WFEAKASDSTSLNIS
+221 WFDAKASDSSCFTVSD
-236 NATWSVPKENKQNKG
+236 AEWSVPRTNKVQSG
-251 NKGNN
+251 
-256 KSSANKQSCENKQN
+256 KQPQSN

-294 SNKALRERLDTI
+294 ENKALRARLDTI

-312 TDLVKNQPD
+312 TDLVKNQPG
-321 FEKTREE
+321 FNETSAN
-328 LKDQLTYIQQA
+328 LGSQLTYIQQA

-384 DYTLKPAIIGGGML
+384 DYTIKPAIIGGGML

-410 ERFTRD
+410 ERFTRN
-416 NVWMKSSHNLD
+416 NVWMKPSQNLD

-459 PTEIMKEIGLSLP
+459 PTAIMKEIGLSLP

-548 ACGMKLVYSAMHLHH
+548 ASGLKLAYSAMRLHH
-563 MGLQDILMG
+563 MGLQDILRG
-572 PQYIIETMPTKLNEV
+572 PQYIVDSMPQKLGEV
-587 RKARQNFTDTQP
+587 RKARQSFSDTQP
-599 ISDVNLRNNVLRE
+599 VSDEALISEVLRE
-612 HVTPFTAHN
+612 HVSPFTAHD
-621 AKALRKLQI
+621 AKALRKTQKRATI
-630 KAIKQALFSNEKR
+630 KALFAHEKHTKNPR
-643 SKEKQSKDFIPEVA
+643 PEVA

-663 SWPSFIGVNNAIV
+663 SWPSFVGVNTAIV
-676 TSPDGNTV
+676 TAPDGTTL

-693 FRKMLRKDVFLSLKM
+693 FRKMLRADALLALKM
-708 IRRWKKLSKAYRSYD
+708 LRKWKKLSREYRSYD
-723 MASVNTWE
+723 MASVESWE
-731 KIFRNTNK
+731 QIFRASNK

>member
-1 MNPTQFIQAQYTLRI
+1 MSNMTKA
-16 GLSVYIIVTMTSAER
+16 TSAET
-31 ADMKDNKKEY
+31 KETQ
-41 ENKEQNEQDE
+41 EIQNVSNANSSNEG
-51 NTSWEVVNRVVYP
+51 WEVVNRVVYP
-64 IKDAEITMP
+64 VKDAEITMP

-85 RNVLDP
+85 RTVLDP
-91 RINLQSLN
+91 RMNTRAIDINNLN
-99 LSKLN
+99 LTDF
-104 ISELKKLLADTSSHL
+104 KKLLADTSSHL
-119 PNVETHDVCDVIN
+119 PNVETQGVCTV
-132 RKTLSVKAG
+132 LSRNSLCVDAG

-152 FPASYWQHWTDV
+152 FPASYWQHWTRV
-164 KTVKFNAKVKG
+164 KTVKFTALVEG
-175 QGSLLLIK
+175 EGELQLMR
-183 STGRGLTY
+183 STGCGLTY
-191 PIKEFS
+191 PVQKFEFDS
-197 LKSNNETEISYEIP
+197 AKQQTQDNHPAQSAQIISYEIH
-211 MQGVSDGGYF
+211 MTGLADGGYF
-221 WFEAKASDSTSLNIS
+221 WFDAKAGDSSRFTVS
-236 NATWSVPKENKQNKG
+236 NAEWSVPC
-251 NKGNN
+251 
-256 KSSANKQSCENKQN
+256 ANKLQSGKKSQSN

-294 SNKALRERLDTI
+294 ENKALRARLDTI

-312 TDLVKNQPD
+312 TDLVKNQPG
-321 FEKTREE
+321 FNETSEN
-328 LKDQLTYIQQA
+328 LGSQLTYIQQA

-384 DYTLKPAIIGGGML
+384 DYTIKPAIIGGGML

-410 ERFTRD
+410 ERFTRN
-416 NVWMKSSHNLD
+416 NVWMKPSQNLD

-459 PTEIMKEIGLSLP
+459 PTAIMKEIGLSLP

-548 ACGMKLVYSAMHLHH
+548 ASGLKLAYSAMHLHH
-563 MGLQDILMG
+563 MGLQDILRG
-572 PQYIIETMPTKLNEV
+572 PQYIVDSMPQKLGEV
-587 RKARQNFTDTQP
+587 RKARQSFSDTQP
-599 ISDVNLRNNVLRE
+599 VSDESLIIEVSRE
-612 HVTPFTAHN
+612 HVSPFTAHD
-621 AKALRKLQI
+621 AKALRKAQKRATI
-630 KAIKQALFSNEKR
+630 KALFAHEKHTKNPR
-643 SKEKQSKDFIPEVA
+643 PEVA

-663 SWPSFIGVNNAIV
+663 SWPSFVGVNTAIV
-676 TSPDGNTV
+676 TAPDGTTL

-693 FRKMLRKDVFLSLKM
+693 FRKMLRADALLALKM
-708 IRRWKKLSKAYRSYD
+708 LRKWKKLSREYRSYD
-723 MASVNTWE
+723 MASVESWE
-731 KIFRNTNK
+731 QIFRATNK

>member
-1 MNPTQFIQAQYTLRI
+1 MSN
-16 GLSVYIIVTMTSAER
+16 MTKAMSAET
-31 ADMKDNKKEY
+31 KETQDKQDIS
-41 ENKEQNEQDE
+41 NANSSNE
-51 NTSWEVVNRVVYP
+51 SWEVVNRVVYP
-64 IKDAEITMP
+64 LKDAEITMP

-85 RNVLDP
+85 RTVLDP
-91 RINLQSLN
+91 RMNTRAIDINNLN
-99 LSKLN
+99 LTDF
-104 ISELKKLLADTSSHL
+104 KKLLADTSSHL
-119 PNVETHDVCDVIN
+119 PNVETQGVCTV
-132 RKTLSVKAG
+132 LSRNSLCIAAG

-152 FPASYWQHWTDV
+152 FPASYWQHWTRV
-164 KTVKFNAKVKG
+164 KTVKFTAQVDG
-175 QGSLLLIK
+175 AGALQLMR

-191 PIKEFS
+191 PVQKFEFDS
-197 LKSNNETEISYEIP
+197 TNKQPTQGNPSTQDKQTQSAQIISYEIP
-211 MQGVSDGGYF
+211 MTGLADGGYF
-221 WFEAKASDSTSLNIS
+221 WFEAKASDSSCLTVSS
-236 NATWSVPKENKQNKG
+236 AEWSVP
-251 NKGNN
+251 
-256 KSSANKQSCENKQN
+256 CENKVQSGKQKQPN

-294 SNKALRERLDTI
+294 ENKALRERLDTI

-312 TDLVKNQPD
+312 TDLVKNQPG
-321 FEKTREE
+321 FNGTSAN
-328 LKDQLTYIQQA
+328 LGSQLTYIQQA

-384 DYTLKPAIIGGGML
+384 DYTIKPAIIGGGML

-410 ERFTRD
+410 ERFTRN
-416 NVWMKSSHNLD
+416 NVWMEPSQNLD

-459 PTEIMKEIGLSLP
+459 PTAIMKEIGLSLP

-530 HCTRPS
+530 HCTKPS

-548 ACGMKLVYSAMHLHH
+548 ASGLKLAYSAMHLHH
-563 MGLQDILMG
+563 MGLQDILRG
-572 PQYIIETMPTKLNEV
+572 PQYIVDSMPQKLGEV
-587 RKARQNFTDTQP
+587 RKARQAFSDTQP
-599 ISDVNLRNNVLRE
+599 VSDEALISEVSRE
-612 HVTPFTAHN
+612 HVSPFTAHD
-621 AKALRKLQI
+621 AKALRKAQKHATI
-630 KAIKQALFSNEKR
+630 KALFAHEKHV
-643 SKEKQSKDFIPEVA
+643 KNPKAEVA

-663 SWPSFIGVNNAIV
+663 SWPSFVGVNTAIV
-676 TSPDGNTV
+676 TAPDGTTL
-684 NLFQRDSKL
+684 NLFQRDSRL
-693 FRKMLRKDVFLSLKM
+693 LRKMLRTDVLLALKM
-708 IRRWKKLSKAYRSYD
+708 FSKWKKLSREYRSYD
-723 MASVNTWE
+723 MASFESWDQ
-731 KIFRNTNK
+731 IFRTANK

>member
-1 MNPTQFIQAQYTLRI
+1 MSNMTKA
-16 GLSVYIIVTMTSAER
+16 TSAET
-31 ADMKDNKKEY
+31 KDKQAMQEKQDTSSANSS
-41 ENKEQNEQDE
+41 NE
-51 NTSWEVVNRVVYP
+51 SWEVVNRVVYP
-64 IKDAEITMP
+64 VKDAEITMP

-85 RNVLDP
+85 RTVLDP
-91 RINLQSLN
+91 RMNTRAIDINNLN
-99 LSKLN
+99 LTDF
-104 ISELKKLLADTSSHL
+104 KKLLADTSSHL
-119 PNVETHDVCDVIN
+119 PNVETQGICTV
-132 RKTLSVKAG
+132 LSRNSLCVAAG

-152 FPASYWQHWTDV
+152 FPASYWQHWTRV
-164 KTVKFNAKVKG
+164 KTVKFTAQVEG
-175 QGSLLLIK
+175 AGSLQLMR

-191 PIKEFS
+191 PVQKFEFDS
-197 LKSNNETEISYEIP
+197 SNQTNQPAQVISYEIP
-211 MQGVSDGGYF
+211 MTGLADGGYF
-221 WFEAKASDSTSLNIS
+221 WFEAKASDSSCFTVS
-236 NATWSVPKENKQNKG
+236 NAEWSVPC
-251 NKGNN
+251 
-256 KSSANKQSCENKQN
+256 ANKVQSGKKPQSN

-294 SNKALRERLDTI
+294 ENKALRARLDTI

-312 TDLVKNQPD
+312 TDLVKNQPG
-321 FEKTREE
+321 FNETSAN
-328 LKDQLTYIQQA
+328 LGSQLTYIQQA

-384 DYTLKPAIIGGGML
+384 DYTIKPAIIGGGML

-410 ERFTRD
+410 ERFTRN
-416 NVWMKSSHNLD
+416 NVWMKPSQNLD

-459 PTEIMKEIGLSLP
+459 PTAIMKEIGLSLP

-548 ACGMKLVYSAMHLHH
+548 ASGLKLAYSAMHLHH
-563 MGLQDILMG
+563 MGLQDILRG
-572 PQYIIETMPTKLNEV
+572 PQYIVDSMPQKLGEV
-587 RKARQNFTDTQP
+587 RKARQSFSDTQP
-599 ISDVNLRNNVLRE
+599 VNDEAIISEVLRE
-612 HVTPFTAHN
+612 HVSPFTAHD
-621 AKALRKLQI
+621 AKALRKTQKRATI
-630 KAIKQALFSNEKR
+630 KALFAHEKHTKNPR
-643 SKEKQSKDFIPEVA
+643 PEVA

-663 SWPSFIGVNNAIV
+663 SWPSFVGVNTAIV
-676 TSPDGNTV
+676 TAPDGTTL

-693 FRKMLRKDVFLSLKM
+693 FRKMLRADALLALKM
-708 IRRWKKLSKAYRSYD
+708 LRKWKKLSREYRSYD
-723 MASVNTWE
+723 MASVESWE
-731 KIFRNTNK
+731 QIFRASNK

>member
-1 MNPTQFIQAQYTLRI
+1 MSNMTKA
-16 GLSVYIIVTMTSAER
+16 TSAET
-31 ADMKDNKKEY
+31 KEMQ
-41 ENKEQNEQDE
+41 EMQNVSSANSSNEG
-51 NTSWEVVNRVVYP
+51 WEVVNRVVYP
-64 IKDAEITMP
+64 VKDAEITMP

-85 RNVLDP
+85 RTVLDP
-91 RINLQSLN
+91 RMNTRAIDINNLN
-99 LSKLN
+99 LTDF
-104 ISELKKLLADTSSHL
+104 KKLLADTSSHL
-119 PNVETHDVCDVIN
+119 PNVETQGVCTV
-132 RKTLSVKAG
+132 LSRNSLCVDAG

-152 FPASYWQHWTDV
+152 FPASYWQHWTRV
-164 KTVKFNAKVKG
+164 KTVKFTA
-175 QGSLLLIK
+175 LIEGEGELQLMR

-191 PIKEFS
+191 PVQKFEFDS
-197 LKSNNETEISYEIP
+197 AKQQTQDNPSAQDNHPAQSAQIISYEIP
-211 MQGVSDGGYF
+211 MTGLADGGYF
-221 WFEAKASDSTSLNIS
+221 WFDAKAGDSSRFTVS
-236 NATWSVPKENKQNKG
+236 NAEWSVPC
-251 NKGNN
+251 
-256 KSSANKQSCENKQN
+256 ANKVQSGKKPQSN

-294 SNKALRERLDTI
+294 ENKALRARLDTI

-312 TDLVKNQPD
+312 TDLVKSQPG
-321 FEKTREE
+321 FNETSAN
-328 LKDQLTYIQQA
+328 LGNQLTYIQQA

-384 DYTLKPAIIGGGML
+384 NYTIKPAIIGGGML

-410 ERFTRD
+410 ERFTRN
-416 NVWMKSSHNLD
+416 NVWMKSSQNLD

-459 PTEIMKEIGLSLP
+459 PTAIMKEIGLSLP

-536 LRFAIEMLRSDL
+536 LHFAIEMLRSDL
-548 ACGMKLVYSAMHLHH
+548 ASGLKLAYSAMQLHH
-563 MGLQDILMG
+563 MGLQDILRG
-572 PQYIIETMPTKLNEV
+572 PQYIVDSMPQKLGEV
-587 RKARQNFTDTQP
+587 RKARQAFSDTQP
-599 ISDVNLRNNVLRE
+599 VSDETLISEVLRE
-612 HVTPFTAHN
+612 HVSPFTAHD
-621 AKALRKLQI
+621 AKALRKAQ
-630 KAIKQALFSNEKR
+630 KRATVKALFAHEKHA
-643 SKEKQSKDFIPEVA
+643 KNPQAEVA

-663 SWPSFIGVNNAIV
+663 SWPSFVGVNTAIV
-676 TSPDGNTV
+676 TAPDGTTL

-693 FRKMLRKDVFLSLKM
+693 FRKMLREDAFLALKM
-708 IRRWKKLSKAYRSYD
+708 LRKWKKLSKAYRAYD
-723 MASVNTWE
+723 MASVETWDQ
-731 KIFRNTNK
+731 IFQTANK

>member
-1 MNPTQFIQAQYTLRI
+1 MSNMTKA
-16 GLSVYIIVTMTSAER
+16 TSAET
-31 ADMKDNKKEY
+31 KEMQ
-41 ENKEQNEQDE
+41 EMQNVSSANSSNEG
-51 NTSWEVVNRVVYP
+51 WEVVNRVVYP
-64 IKDAEITMP
+64 VKDAEITMP

-85 RNVLDP
+85 RTVLDP
-91 RINLQSLN
+91 RMNTRAIDINNLN
-99 LSKLN
+99 LTDF
-104 ISELKKLLADTSSHL
+104 KKLLADTSSHL
-119 PNVETHDVCDVIN
+119 PNVETQGVCTV
-132 RKTLSVKAG
+132 LSRNSLCVDAG

-152 FPASYWQHWTDV
+152 FPASYWQHWTRV
-164 KTVKFNAKVKG
+164 KTVKFTA
-175 QGSLLLIK
+175 LIEGEGELQLMR

-191 PIKEFS
+191 PVQKFEFDS
-197 LKSNNETEISYEIP
+197 AKQQTQDNPSAQDNHPAQSAQIISYEIP
-211 MQGVSDGGYF
+211 MTGLADGGYF
-221 WFEAKASDSTSLNIS
+221 WFDAKAGDSSRFTVS
-236 NATWSVPKENKQNKG
+236 NAEWSVPC
-251 NKGNN
+251 
-256 KSSANKQSCENKQN
+256 ANKVQSGKKPQSN

-294 SNKALRERLDTI
+294 ENKALRARLDTI

-312 TDLVKNQPD
+312 TDLVKSQPGFNETSKNLD
-321 FEKTREE
+321 S
-328 LKDQLTYIQQA
+328 QLTYIQQA

-384 DYTLKPAIIGGGML
+384 DYTIKPAIIGGGML

-410 ERFTRD
+410 ERFTRN
-416 NVWMKSSHNLD
+416 NVWMKPSQNLD

-459 PTEIMKEIGLSLP
+459 PTAIMKEIGLSLP

-536 LRFAIEMLRSDL
+536 LHFAIEMLRSDL
-548 ACGMKLVYSAMHLHH
+548 ASGLKLAYSAMHLHH
-563 MGLQDILMG
+563 MGLQDILLG
-572 PQYIIETMPTKLNEV
+572 PQYIVDSMPQKLGEV
-587 RKARQNFTDTQP
+587 RKARQAFSDTQP
-599 ISDVNLRNNVLRE
+599 VSDEALISEVLRE
-612 HVTPFTAHN
+612 HVSPFTAHD
-621 AKALRKLQI
+621 AKALRKAQKRATI
-630 KAIKQALFSNEKR
+630 KALFAHEKHAKNPR
-643 SKEKQSKDFIPEVA
+643 PEVA

-663 SWPSFIGVNNAIV
+663 SWPSFVGVNTAIV
-676 TSPDGNTV
+676 TAPDGTTL

-693 FRKMLRKDVFLSLKM
+693 FRKMLRADVFLALKM
-708 IRRWKKLSKAYRSYD
+708 LRKWKKLSREYRSYD
-723 MASVNTWE
+723 MASVESWE
-731 KIFRNTNK
+731 QIFQAANK

>member
-1 MNPTQFIQAQYTLRI
+1 MSNMTKA
-16 GLSVYIIVTMTSAER
+16 TSAET
-31 ADMKDNKKEY
+31 KDKQAMQEKQDTSSANSS
-41 ENKEQNEQDE
+41 NEG
-51 NTSWEVVNRVVYP
+51 WEVVNRVVYP
-64 IKDAEITMP
+64 VKDAEITMP

-85 RNVLDP
+85 RTVLDP
-91 RINLQSLN
+91 RMNTRAIDINNLN
-99 LSKLN
+99 LTDF
-104 ISELKKLLADTSSHL
+104 KKLLADTSSHL
-119 PNVETHDVCDVIN
+119 PNVETQGICTV
-132 RKTLSVKAG
+132 LSRNSLCVAAG

-152 FPASYWQHWTDV
+152 FPASYWQHWTRV
-164 KTVKFNAKVKG
+164 KTVKFTAQVEG
-175 QGSLLLIK
+175 AGSLQLMR

-191 PIKEFS
+191 PVQKFEFDS
-197 LKSNNETEISYEIP
+197 SNQTNQPAQVISYEIP
-211 MQGVSDGGYF
+211 MTGLADGGYF
-221 WFEAKASDSTSLNIS
+221 WLEAKASDSSCFTVS
-236 NATWSVPKENKQNKG
+236 NAEWSVPC
-251 NKGNN
+251 
-256 KSSANKQSCENKQN
+256 ANKVQSGKQKQSN

-294 SNKALRERLDTI
+294 ENKALRARLDTI

-312 TDLVKNQPD
+312 TDLVKNQPG
-321 FEKTREE
+321 FNETSAN
-328 LKDQLTYIQQA
+328 LGSQLTYIQQA

-384 DYTLKPAIIGGGML
+384 DYTIKPAIIGGGML

-410 ERFTRD
+410 ERFTRN
-416 NVWMKSSHNLD
+416 NVWMKPSQNLD

-459 PTEIMKEIGLSLP
+459 PTAIMKEIGLSLP

-548 ACGMKLVYSAMHLHH
+548 ASGLKLAYSAMHLHH
-563 MGLQDILMG
+563 MGLQDILRG
-572 PQYIIETMPTKLNEV
+572 PQYIVDSMPQKLGEV
-587 RKARQNFTDTQP
+587 RKARQSFSDTQP
-599 ISDVNLRNNVLRE
+599 VSDEALISEVLRE
-612 HVTPFTAHN
+612 HVSPFTAHD
-621 AKALRKLQI
+621 AKALRKAQKRATI
-630 KAIKQALFSNEKR
+630 KALFAHEKHTKNPR
-643 SKEKQSKDFIPEVA
+643 PEVA

-663 SWPSFIGVNNAIV
+663 SWPSFVGVNTAIV
-676 TSPDGNTV
+676 TAPDGTTL

-693 FRKMLRKDVFLSLKM
+693 FRKMLRADALLALKM
-708 IRRWKKLSKAYRSYD
+708 LRKWKKLSREYRSYD
-723 MASVNTWE
+723 MASVESWE
-731 KIFRNTNK
+731 QIFRASNK

>member
-1 MNPTQFIQAQYTLRI
+1 MSNMTKA
-16 GLSVYIIVTMTSAER
+16 TSAET
-31 ADMKDNKKEY
+31 KDKQAMQEKQDTSSANSS
-41 ENKEQNEQDE
+41 NEG
-51 NTSWEVVNRVVYP
+51 WEVVNRVVYP
-64 IKDAEITMP
+64 VKDAEITMP

-85 RNVLDP
+85 RTVLDP
-91 RINLQSLN
+91 RMNTRAIDINNLN
-99 LSKLN
+99 LTDF
-104 ISELKKLLADTSSHL
+104 KKLLADTSSHL
-119 PNVETHDVCDVIN
+119 PNVETQGICTV
-132 RKTLSVKAG
+132 LSRNSLCVAAG

-152 FPASYWQHWTDV
+152 FPASYWQHWTRV
-164 KTVKFNAKVKG
+164 KTVKFTAQVEG
-175 QGSLLLIK
+175 AGSLQLMR

-191 PIKEFS
+191 PVQKFEFDS
-197 LKSNNETEISYEIP
+197 SNQTNQPAQVISYEIP
-211 MQGVSDGGYF
+211 MTGLADGGYF
-221 WFEAKASDSTSLNIS
+221 WFEAKASDSSCFTVS
-236 NATWSVPKENKQNKG
+236 NAEWSVPC
-251 NKGNN
+251 
-256 KSSANKQSCENKQN
+256 ANKVQSGKQKQSN

-294 SNKALRERLDTI
+294 ENKALRARLDTI

-312 TDLVKNQPD
+312 TDLVKNQPG
-321 FEKTREE
+321 FNETSAN
-328 LKDQLTYIQQA
+328 LGSQLTYIQQA

-384 DYTLKPAIIGGGML
+384 DYTIKPAIIGGGML

-410 ERFTRD
+410 ERFTRN
-416 NVWMKSSHNLD
+416 NVWMKPSQNLD

-459 PTEIMKEIGLSLP
+459 PTAIMKEIGLSLP

-548 ACGMKLVYSAMHLHH
+548 ASGLKLAYSAMHLHH
-563 MGLQDILMG
+563 MGLQDILRG
-572 PQYIIETMPTKLNEV
+572 PQYIVDSMPQKLGEV
-587 RKARQNFTDTQP
+587 RKARQSFSDTQP
-599 ISDVNLRNNVLRE
+599 VSDEALISEVLRE
-612 HVTPFTAHN
+612 HVSPFTAHD
-621 AKALRKLQI
+621 ARALRKTQKRATI
-630 KAIKQALFSNEKR
+630 KALFAHEKHAKNPR
-643 SKEKQSKDFIPEVA
+643 PEVA

-663 SWPSFIGVNNAIV
+663 SWPSFVGVNTAIV
-676 TSPDGNTV
+676 TAPDGTTL

-693 FRKMLRKDVFLSLKM
+693 FRKMLRADALLALKM
-708 IRRWKKLSKAYRSYD
+708 LRKWKKLSREYRSYD
-723 MASVNTWE
+723 MASVESWD
-731 KIFRNTNK
+731 KIFRATNK

>member
-1 MNPTQFIQAQYTLRI
+1 MTKA
-16 GLSVYIIVTMTSAER
+16 TSAET
-31 ADMKDNKKEY
+31 KDKQAMQKKQDTSSA
-41 ENKEQNEQDE
+41 NSSNEG
-51 NTSWEVVNRVVYP
+51 WEVVNRVVYP
-64 IKDAEITMP
+64 VKDAEITMP

-85 RNVLDP
+85 RTVLDP
-91 RINLQSLN
+91 RMNTRAIDINNLN
-99 LSKLN
+99 LTDF
-104 ISELKKLLADTSSHL
+104 KKLLADTSSHL
-119 PNVETHDVCDVIN
+119 PNVETQGICTV
-132 RKTLSVKAG
+132 LSRNSLCVAAG

-152 FPASYWQHWTDV
+152 FPASYWQHWTRV
-164 KTVKFNAKVKG
+164 KTVKFTARVEG
-175 QGSLLLIK
+175 AGALQLMR

-191 PIKEFS
+191 PVQKFEFDS
-197 LKSNNETEISYEIP
+197 SNQTNQPAQVISYEIP
-211 MQGVSDGGYF
+211 MTGLADGGYF
-221 WFEAKASDSTSLNIS
+221 WFDAKASDSSCFTVSD
-236 NATWSVPKENKQNKG
+236 AEWSVPRTNKVQSG
-251 NKGNN
+251 
-256 KSSANKQSCENKQN
+256 KQPQSN

-294 SNKALRERLDTI
+294 ENKALRARLDTI

-312 TDLVKNQPD
+312 TDLVKNQPG
-321 FEKTREE
+321 FNETSAN
-328 LKDQLTYIQQA
+328 LGSQLTYIQQA

-384 DYTLKPAIIGGGML
+384 DYTIKPAIIGGGML

-410 ERFTRD
+410 ERFTRN
-416 NVWMKSSHNLD
+416 NVWMKPSQNLD

-459 PTEIMKEIGLSLP
+459 PTAIMKEIGLSLP

-548 ACGMKLVYSAMHLHH
+548 ASGLKLAYSAMRLHH
-563 MGLQDILMG
+563 MGLQDILRG
-572 PQYIIETMPTKLNEV
+572 PQYIVDSMPQKLGEV
-587 RKARQNFTDTQP
+587 RKARQSFSDTQP
-599 ISDVNLRNNVLRE
+599 VSDEALISEVLRE
-612 HVTPFTAHN
+612 HVSPFTAHD
-621 AKALRKLQI
+621 AKALRKTQKRATI
-630 KAIKQALFSNEKR
+630 KALFAHEKHTKNPR
-643 SKEKQSKDFIPEVA
+643 PEVA

-663 SWPSFIGVNNAIV
+663 SWPSFVGVNTAIV
-676 TSPDGNTV
+676 TAPDGTTL

-693 FRKMLRKDVFLSLKM
+693 FRKMLRADALLALKM
-708 IRRWKKLSKAYRSYD
+708 LRKWKKLSREYRSYD
-723 MASVNTWE
+723 MASVESWE
-731 KIFRNTNK
+731 QIFRASNK

>member
-1 MNPTQFIQAQYTLRI
+1 MSNMTKA
-16 GLSVYIIVTMTSAER
+16 TSA
-31 ADMKDNKKEY
+31 DK
-41 ENKEQNEQDE
+41 QNTQESQDKQDISNANSNANSNASNSANNSNE
-51 NTSWEVVNRVVYP
+51 SWEVVNRVVYP
-64 IKDAEITMP
+64 VKDAEITMP

-85 RNVLDP
+85 RTVLDP
-91 RINLQSLN
+91 RMNTRAIDINNLN
-99 LSKLN
+99 LTDF
-104 ISELKKLLADTSSHL
+104 KKLLADTSSHL
-119 PNVETHDVCDVIN
+119 PNVETQGVCTV
-132 RKTLSVKAG
+132 LSRNSLRVDAG

-152 FPASYWQHWTDV
+152 FPASYWQHWTRV
-164 KTVKFNAKVKG
+164 KTVKFTARVEG
-175 QGSLLLIK
+175 EGELQLMR

-191 PIKEFS
+191 PVQKFEFDS
-197 LKSNNETEISYEIP
+197 SNQQPAQDKQPAQSSQVISYEIP
-211 MQGVSDGGYF
+211 MTGLADGGYF
-221 WFEAKASDSTSLNIS
+221 WFDAKASDSSCFTVSD
-236 NATWSVPKENKQNKG
+236 AEWSVPC
-251 NKGNN
+251 
-256 KSSANKQSCENKQN
+256 ANKVQSGKKPQSN

-294 SNKALRERLDTI
+294 ANKALRARLDTI

-312 TDLVKNQPD
+312 TDLVKNQPG
-321 FEKTREE
+321 FNETSAN
-328 LKDQLTYIQQA
+328 LGSQLTYIQQA

-384 DYTLKPAIIGGGML
+384 NYTIKPAIIGGGML

-410 ERFTRD
+410 ERFTRN
-416 NVWMKSSHNLD
+416 NVWMKSSQNLD

-459 PTEIMKEIGLSLP
+459 PTAIMKEIGLSLP

-536 LRFAIEMLRSDL
+536 LHFAIEMLRSDL
-548 ACGMKLVYSAMHLHH
+548 ASGLKLAYSAMQLHH
-563 MGLQDILMG
+563 MGLQDILRG
-572 PQYIIETMPTKLNEV
+572 PQYIVDSMPQKLGEV
-587 RKARQNFTDTQP
+587 RKARQAFSDTQP
-599 ISDVNLRNNVLRE
+599 VSDETLISEVLRE
-612 HVTPFTAHN
+612 HVSPFTAHD
-621 AKALRKLQI
+621 AKALRKAQ
-630 KAIKQALFSNEKR
+630 KRATVKALFAHEKHA
-643 SKEKQSKDFIPEVA
+643 KNPQAEVA

-663 SWPSFIGVNNAIV
+663 SWPSFVGVNTAIV
-676 TSPDGNTV
+676 TAPDGTTL

-693 FRKMLRKDVFLSLKM
+693 FRKMLREDAFLALKM
-708 IRRWKKLSKAYRSYD
+708 LRKWKKLSKAYRAYD
-723 MASVNTWE
+723 MASVETWDQ
-731 KIFRNTNK
+731 IFQTANK

>member
-1 MNPTQFIQAQYTLRI
+1 MSNMTKA
-16 GLSVYIIVTMTSAER
+16 TSAET
-31 ADMKDNKKEY
+31 KDKQAMQKKQDTSSA
-41 ENKEQNEQDE
+41 NSSNEG
-51 NTSWEVVNRVVYP
+51 WEVVNRVVYP
-64 IKDAEITMP
+64 VKDAEITMP

-85 RNVLDP
+85 RTVLDP
-91 RINLQSLN
+91 RMNTRAIDINNLN
-99 LSKLN
+99 LTDF
-104 ISELKKLLADTSSHL
+104 KKLLADTSSHL
-119 PNVETHDVCDVIN
+119 PNVETQGICTV
-132 RKTLSVKAG
+132 LSRNSLCVAAG

-152 FPASYWQHWTDV
+152 FPASYWQHWTRV
-164 KTVKFNAKVKG
+164 KTVKFTARVEG
-175 QGSLLLIK
+175 AGALQLMR

-191 PIKEFS
+191 PVQKFEFDS
-197 LKSNNETEISYEIP
+197 SNQTNQPAQVISYEIP
-211 MQGVSDGGYF
+211 MTGLADGGYF
-221 WFEAKASDSTSLNIS
+221 WFDAKASDSSCFTVSD
-236 NATWSVPKENKQNKG
+236 AEWSVPRTNKVQSG
-251 NKGNN
+251 
-256 KSSANKQSCENKQN
+256 KQPQSN

-294 SNKALRERLDTI
+294 ENKALRARLDTI

-312 TDLVKNQPD
+312 TDLVKNQPG
-321 FEKTREE
+321 FNETSAN
-328 LKDQLTYIQQA
+328 LGSQLTYIQQA

-384 DYTLKPAIIGGGML
+384 DYTIKPAIIGGGML

-410 ERFTRD
+410 ERFTRN
-416 NVWMKSSHNLD
+416 NVWMKPSQNLD

-459 PTEIMKEIGLSLP
+459 PTAIMKEIGLSLP

-548 ACGMKLVYSAMHLHH
+548 ASGLKLAYSAMHLHH
-563 MGLQDILMG
+563 MGLQDILRG
-572 PQYIIETMPTKLNEV
+572 PQYIVDSMPQKLGEV
-587 RKARQNFTDTQP
+587 RKARQSFSDTQP
-599 ISDVNLRNNVLRE
+599 VSDEALISEVLRE
-612 HVTPFTAHN
+612 HVSPFTAHD
-621 AKALRKLQI
+621 AKALRKTQKRATI
-630 KAIKQALFSNEKR
+630 KALFAHERHAKNPR
-643 SKEKQSKDFIPEVA
+643 PEVA

-663 SWPSFIGVNNAIV
+663 SWPSFVGVNTAIV
-676 TSPDGNTV
+676 TAPDGTTL

-693 FRKMLRKDVFLSLKM
+693 FRKMLRADALLALKM
-708 IRRWKKLSKAYRSYD
+708 LRKWKKLSREYRSYD
-723 MASVNTWE
+723 MASVESWE
-731 KIFRNTNK
+731 QIFRASNK

>member
-1 MNPTQFIQAQYTLRI
+1 MSNMTNA
-16 GLSVYIIVTMTSAER
+16 TSAET
-31 ADMKDNKKEY
+31 KEMQ
-41 ENKEQNEQDE
+41 EMQNVSSANSSNEG
-51 NTSWEVVNRVVYP
+51 WEVVNRVVYP
-64 IKDAEITMP
+64 VKDAEITMP

-85 RNVLDP
+85 RTVLDP
-91 RINLQSLN
+91 RMNTRAIDINNLN
-99 LSKLN
+99 LTDF
-104 ISELKKLLADTSSHL
+104 KKLLADTSSHL
-119 PNVETHDVCDVIN
+119 PNVETQGVCTV
-132 RKTLSVKAG
+132 LSRNSLCVDAG

-152 FPASYWQHWTDV
+152 FPASYWQHWTRV
-164 KTVKFNAKVKG
+164 KTVKFTALVEG
-175 QGSLLLIK
+175 EGELQLMR

-191 PIKEFS
+191 PVQKFEFDS
-197 LKSNNETEISYEIP
+197 TKQQTQDNHPAQSAQIISYEIP
-211 MQGVSDGGYF
+211 MTGLADGGYF
-221 WFEAKASDSTSLNIS
+221 WFDAKAGDSSRFTVS
-236 NATWSVPKENKQNKG
+236 NAEWSVPC
-251 NKGNN
+251 
-256 KSSANKQSCENKQN
+256 ANKVQSGKKSQSN

-294 SNKALRERLDTI
+294 ENKALRARLDTI

-312 TDLVKNQPD
+312 TDLVKNQPG
-321 FEKTREE
+321 FNETSEN
-328 LKDQLTYIQQA
+328 LGNQLTYIQQA

-384 DYTLKPAIIGGGML
+384 DYTIKPAIIGGGML

-410 ERFTRD
+410 ERFTRN
-416 NVWMKSSHNLD
+416 NVWMKPSQNLD

-459 PTEIMKEIGLSLP
+459 PTAIMKEIGLSLP

-530 HCTRPS
+530 HCTKPS

-548 ACGMKLVYSAMHLHH
+548 ASGLKLAYSAMHLHH
-563 MGLQDILMG
+563 MGLQDILLG
-572 PQYIIETMPTKLNEV
+572 PQYIVDSMPQKLGEV
-587 RKARQNFTDTQP
+587 RKARQAFSDTQP
-599 ISDVNLRNNVLRE
+599 VSDEALISEVLRE
-612 HVTPFTAHN
+612 HVSPFTAHD
-621 AKALRKLQI
+621 AKALRKAQKRATI
-630 KAIKQALFSNEKR
+630 KALFAHEKHAKNPR
-643 SKEKQSKDFIPEVA
+643 PEVA

-663 SWPSFIGVNNAIV
+663 SWPSFVGVNTAIV
-676 TSPDGNTV
+676 TAPDGTTL

-693 FRKMLRKDVFLSLKM
+693 FRKMLRADVFLTLKM
-708 IRRWKKLSKAYRSYD
+708 LRKWKKLSREYRSYD
-723 MASVNTWE
+723 MASVESWE
-731 KIFRNTNK
+731 QIFQAANKQQ

>member
-1 MNPTQFIQAQYTLRI
+1 MSNMTKA
-16 GLSVYIIVTMTSAER
+16 TSAET
-31 ADMKDNKKEY
+31 KDKQAMQKKQDTSSA
-41 ENKEQNEQDE
+41 NSSNE
-51 NTSWEVVNRVVYP
+51 SWEVVNRVVYP
-64 IKDAEITMP
+64 VKDAEITMP

-85 RNVLDP
+85 RTVLDP
-91 RINLQSLN
+91 RMNTRAIDINNLN
-99 LSKLN
+99 LTDF
-104 ISELKKLLADTSSHL
+104 KKLLADTSNHL
-119 PNVETHDVCDVIN
+119 PNVETQGVCTV
-132 RKTLSVKAG
+132 LSRNSLCVAAG

-152 FPASYWQHWTDV
+152 FPASYWQHWTRV
-164 KTVKFNAKVKG
+164 KTVKFTAQVEG
-175 QGSLLLIK
+175 AGALQLMR

-191 PIKEFS
+191 PVQKFEFDS
-197 LKSNNETEISYEIP
+197 SNQTNHPAQIISYEIP
-211 MQGVSDGGYF
+211 MAGLADGGYF
-221 WFEAKASDSTSLNIS
+221 WFEAKASDSSCFTVS
-236 NATWSVPKENKQNKG
+236 NAEWSVPC
-251 NKGNN
+251 
-256 KSSANKQSCENKQN
+256 ANKVQSGKQQQSN

-294 SNKALRERLDTI
+294 ENKALRARLDTI

-312 TDLVKNQPD
+312 TDLVKNQPG
-321 FEKTREE
+321 FNETSAN
-328 LKDQLTYIQQA
+328 LGSQLTYIQQA

-384 DYTLKPAIIGGGML
+384 DYTIKPAIIGGGML

-410 ERFTRD
+410 ERFTRN
-416 NVWMKSSHNLD
+416 NVWMKPSQNLD

-459 PTEIMKEIGLSLP
+459 PTAIMKEIGLSLP

-548 ACGMKLVYSAMHLHH
+548 ASGLKLAYSAMHLHH
-563 MGLQDILMG
+563 MGLQDILRG
-572 PQYIIETMPTKLNEV
+572 PQYIVDSMPQKLGEV
-587 RKARQNFTDTQP
+587 RKARQSFSDTQP
-599 ISDVNLRNNVLRE
+599 VSDEALISEVLRE
-612 HVTPFTAHN
+612 HVSPFTAHD
-621 AKALRKLQI
+621 AKALRKTQKRATI
-630 KAIKQALFSNEKR
+630 KALFAHEKHAKNPR
-643 SKEKQSKDFIPEVA
+643 PEVA

-663 SWPSFIGVNNAIV
+663 SWPSFVGVNTAIV
-676 TSPDGNTV
+676 TAPDGTTL

-693 FRKMLRKDVFLSLKM
+693 FRKMLRADALLALKM
-708 IRRWKKLSKAYRSYD
+708 LRKWKKLSREYRSYD
-723 MASVNTWE
+723 MASVESWE
-731 KIFRNTNK
+731 QIFRASNK

>member
-1 MNPTQFIQAQYTLRI
+1 MSNMTKA
-16 GLSVYIIVTMTSAER
+16 TSAET
-31 ADMKDNKKEY
+31 KDKQAMQKKQDTSSA
-41 ENKEQNEQDE
+41 NSSNEG
-51 NTSWEVVNRVVYP
+51 WEVVNRVVYP
-64 IKDAEITMP
+64 VKDAEITMP

-85 RNVLDP
+85 RTVLDP
-91 RINLQSLN
+91 RMNTRAIDINNLN
-99 LSKLN
+99 LTDF
-104 ISELKKLLADTSSHL
+104 KKLLADTSSHL
-119 PNVETHDVCDVIN
+119 PNVETQGICTV
-132 RKTLSVKAG
+132 LSRNSLCVAAG

-152 FPASYWQHWTDV
+152 FPASYWQHWTRV
-164 KTVKFNAKVKG
+164 KTVKFTARVEG
-175 QGSLLLIK
+175 AGALQLMR

-191 PIKEFS
+191 PVQKFEFDS
-197 LKSNNETEISYEIP
+197 SNQTNQPAQVISYEIP
-211 MQGVSDGGYF
+211 MTGLADGGYF
-221 WFEAKASDSTSLNIS
+221 WFDAKASDSSCFTVSD
-236 NATWSVPKENKQNKG
+236 AEWSVPRTNKVQSG
-251 NKGNN
+251 
-256 KSSANKQSCENKQN
+256 KQPQSN

-294 SNKALRERLDTI
+294 ENKALRARLDTI

-312 TDLVKNQPD
+312 TDLVKNQPG
-321 FEKTREE
+321 FNETSAN
-328 LKDQLTYIQQA
+328 LGSQLTYIQQA

-384 DYTLKPAIIGGGML
+384 DYTIKPAIIGGGML

-410 ERFTRD
+410 ERFTRN
-416 NVWMKSSHNLD
+416 NVWMKPSQNLD

-459 PTEIMKEIGLSLP
+459 PTAIMKEIGLSLP

-548 ACGMKLVYSAMHLHH
+548 ASGLKLAYSAMRLHH
-563 MGLQDILMG
+563 MGLQDILRG
-572 PQYIIETMPTKLNEV
+572 PQYIVDSMPQKLGEV
-587 RKARQNFTDTQP
+587 RKARQSFSDTQP
-599 ISDVNLRNNVLRE
+599 VSDEALISEVLRE
-612 HVTPFTAHN
+612 HVSPFTAHD
-621 AKALRKLQI
+621 AKALRKTQKRATI
-630 KAIKQALFSNEKR
+630 KALFAHEKHTKNPR
-643 SKEKQSKDFIPEVA
+643 PEVA

-663 SWPSFIGVNNAIV
+663 SWPSFVGVNTAIV
-676 TSPDGNTV
+676 TAPDGTTL

-693 FRKMLRKDVFLSLKM
+693 FRKILRADALLALKMLRK
-708 IRRWKKLSKAYRSYD
+708 WKKLSREYRSYD
-723 MASVNTWE
+723 MASVESWE
-731 KIFRNTNK
+731 QIFRASNK

>member
-1 MNPTQFIQAQYTLRI
+1 MSN
-16 GLSVYIIVTMTSAER
+16 MTKAMSAET
-31 ADMKDNKKEY
+31 KETQDKQDIS
-41 ENKEQNEQDE
+41 NANSSNE
-51 NTSWEVVNRVVYP
+51 SWEVVNRVVYP
-64 IKDAEITMP
+64 LKDAEITMP

-85 RNVLDP
+85 RTVLDP
-91 RINLQSLN
+91 RMNTRAIDINNLN
-99 LSKLN
+99 LTDF
-104 ISELKKLLADTSSHL
+104 KKLLADTSSHL
-119 PNVETHDVCDVIN
+119 PNVETQGVCTV
-132 RKTLSVKAG
+132 LSRNSLCIAAG

-152 FPASYWQHWTDV
+152 FPASYWQHWTRV
-164 KTVKFNAKVKG
+164 KTVKFTAQVDG
-175 QGSLLLIK
+175 AGALQLMR

-191 PIKEFS
+191 PVQKFEFDS
-197 LKSNNETEISYEIP
+197 TNKQPTQGNPSTQDKQTQSAQIISYEIP
-211 MQGVSDGGYF
+211 MTGLADGGYF
-221 WFEAKASDSTSLNIS
+221 WFEAKASDSSCLTVSS
-236 NATWSVPKENKQNKG
+236 AEWSVP
-251 NKGNN
+251 
-256 KSSANKQSCENKQN
+256 CENKVQSGKQKQPN

-294 SNKALRERLDTI
+294 ENKALRERLDTI

-312 TDLVKNQPD
+312 TDLVKNQPG
-321 FEKTREE
+321 FNETSAN
-328 LKDQLTYIQQA
+328 LGSQLTYIQQA

-384 DYTLKPAIIGGGML
+384 DYTIKPAIIGGGML

-410 ERFTRD
+410 ERFTRN
-416 NVWMKSSHNLD
+416 NVWMKPSQNLD

-459 PTEIMKEIGLSLP
+459 PTAIMKEIGLSLP

-530 HCTRPS
+530 HCTKPS

-548 ACGMKLVYSAMHLHH
+548 ASGLKLAYSAMHLHH
-563 MGLQDILMG
+563 MGLQDILRG
-572 PQYIIETMPTKLNEV
+572 PQYIVDSMPQKLGEV
-587 RKARQNFTDTQP
+587 RKARQAFSDTQP
-599 ISDVNLRNNVLRE
+599 VSDEALISEVSRE
-612 HVTPFTAHN
+612 HVSPFTAHD
-621 AKALRKLQI
+621 AKALRKAQKHATI
-630 KAIKQALFSNEKR
+630 KALFAHEKHV
-643 SKEKQSKDFIPEVA
+643 KNPKAEVA

-663 SWPSFIGVNNAIV
+663 SWPSFVGVNTAIV
-676 TSPDGNTV
+676 TAPDGTTL
-684 NLFQRDSKL
+684 NLFQRDSRL
-693 FRKMLRKDVFLSLKM
+693 FRKMLRADVLLALKM
-708 IRRWKKLSKAYRSYD
+708 FSKWKKLSREYRSYD
-723 MASVNTWE
+723 MASFESWD
-731 KIFRNTNK
+731 KIFRTANK

>member
-1 MNPTQFIQAQYTLRI
+1 MSNMTKA
-16 GLSVYIIVTMTSAER
+16 TSAET
-31 ADMKDNKKEY
+31 KDKQAMQEKQDTSSANSS
-41 ENKEQNEQDE
+41 NEG
-51 NTSWEVVNRVVYP
+51 WEVVNRVVYP
-64 IKDAEITMP
+64 VKDAEITMP

-85 RNVLDP
+85 RTVLDP
-91 RINLQSLN
+91 RMNTRAIDINNLN
-99 LSKLN
+99 LTDF
-104 ISELKKLLADTSSHL
+104 KKLLADTSSHL
-119 PNVETHDVCDVIN
+119 PNVETQGICTV
-132 RKTLSVKAG
+132 LSRNSLCVAAG

-152 FPASYWQHWTDV
+152 FPASYWQHWTRV
-164 KTVKFNAKVKG
+164 KTVKFTARVEG
-175 QGSLLLIK
+175 AGALQLMR

-191 PIKEFS
+191 PVQKFEFDS
-197 LKSNNETEISYEIP
+197 SNQTNQPAQVISYEIP
-211 MQGVSDGGYF
+211 MTGLADGGYF
-221 WFEAKASDSTSLNIS
+221 WFDAKASDSSCFTVSD
-236 NATWSVPKENKQNKG
+236 AEWSVPC
-251 NKGNN
+251 
-256 KSSANKQSCENKQN
+256 ANKVQSCKKPQSN

-294 SNKALRERLDTI
+294 ENKALRARLDTI

-312 TDLVKNQPD
+312 TDLVKNQPG
-321 FEKTREE
+321 FNETSAN
-328 LKDQLTYIQQA
+328 LGSQLTYIQQA

-384 DYTLKPAIIGGGML
+384 DYTIKPAIIGGGML

-410 ERFTRD
+410 ERFTRN
-416 NVWMKSSHNLD
+416 NVWMKPSQNLD

-459 PTEIMKEIGLSLP
+459 PTAIMKEIGLSLP

-548 ACGMKLVYSAMHLHH
+548 ASGLKLAYSAMRLHH
-563 MGLQDILMG
+563 MGLQDILRG
-572 PQYIIETMPTKLNEV
+572 PQYIVDSMPQKLGEV
-587 RKARQNFTDTQP
+587 RKARQSFSDTQP
-599 ISDVNLRNNVLRE
+599 VSDEALISEVLRE
-612 HVTPFTAHN
+612 HVSPFTAHD
-621 AKALRKLQI
+621 AKALRKTQKRATI
-630 KAIKQALFSNEKR
+630 KALFAHEKHTKNPR
-643 SKEKQSKDFIPEVA
+643 PEVA

-663 SWPSFIGVNNAIV
+663 SWPSFVGVNTAIV
-676 TSPDGNTV
+676 TAPDGTTL

-693 FRKMLRKDVFLSLKM
+693 FRKMLRADALLALKM
-708 IRRWKKLSKAYRSYD
+708 LRKWKKLSREYRSYD
-723 MASVNTWE
+723 MASVESWE
-731 KIFRNTNK
+731 QIFRASNK

>member
-1 MNPTQFIQAQYTLRI
+1 MSNMTKA
-16 GLSVYIIVTMTSAER
+16 TSAET
-31 ADMKDNKKEY
+31 KETQ
-41 ENKEQNEQDE
+41 EIQNVSNANSSNEG
-51 NTSWEVVNRVVYP
+51 WEVVNRVVYP
-64 IKDAEITMP
+64 VKDAEITMP

-85 RNVLDP
+85 RTVLDP
-91 RINLQSLN
+91 RMNTRAIDINNLN
-99 LSKLN
+99 LTDF
-104 ISELKKLLADTSSHL
+104 KKLLADTSSHL
-119 PNVETHDVCDVIN
+119 PNVETQGVCTV
-132 RKTLSVKAG
+132 LSRNSLCVDAG

-152 FPASYWQHWTDV
+152 FPASYWQHWTRV
-164 KTVKFNAKVKG
+164 KTVKFTAIVEG
-175 QGSLLLIK
+175 EGELQLMR

-191 PIKEFS
+191 PVQKFEFDS
-197 LKSNNETEISYEIP
+197 AKQQTQDNPSAQDNHPAQSAQIISYEIP
-211 MQGVSDGGYF
+211 MTGLADGGYF
-221 WFEAKASDSTSLNIS
+221 WFEAKASDSSCFTVS
-236 NATWSVPKENKQNKG
+236 NAEWSVPC
-251 NKGNN
+251 
-256 KSSANKQSCENKQN
+256 ANKVQSGKQQQSN

-294 SNKALRERLDTI
+294 ENKALHARLDTI

-312 TDLVKNQPD
+312 TDLVKNQPG
-321 FEKTREE
+321 FNETSAN
-328 LKDQLTYIQQA
+328 LGSQLTYIQQA

-384 DYTLKPAIIGGGML
+384 DYTIKPAIIGGGML

-410 ERFTRD
+410 ERFTRN
-416 NVWMKSSHNLD
+416 NVWMKPSQNLD

-459 PTEIMKEIGLSLP
+459 PTAIMKEIGLSLP

-530 HCTRPS
+530 HCTQPS

-548 ACGMKLVYSAMHLHH
+548 ASGLKLAYSAMHLHH
-563 MGLQDILMG
+563 MGLQDILRG
-572 PQYIIETMPTKLNEV
+572 PQYIVDSMPKKLGEV
-587 RKARQNFTDTQP
+587 RKARQAFSDTQP
-599 ISDVNLRNNVLRE
+599 VSDEALISEVLRE
-612 HVTPFTAHN
+612 HVSPFTAHD
-621 AKALRKLQI
+621 AKALRKTQKRATI
-630 KAIKQALFSNEKR
+630 KALFAHEKHAKNPR
-643 SKEKQSKDFIPEVA
+643 PEVA

-663 SWPSFIGVNNAIV
+663 SWPSFVGVNTAIV
-676 TSPDGNTV
+676 TAPDGTTL

-693 FRKMLRKDVFLSLKM
+693 FRKMLRADALLALKM
-708 IRRWKKLSKAYRSYD
+708 LRKWKKLSREYRSYD
-723 MASVNTWE
+723 MASVESWE
-731 KIFRNTNK
+731 QIFQAANK

>member
-1 MNPTQFIQAQYTLRI
+1 MSNMTKA
-16 GLSVYIIVTMTSAER
+16 TSAET
-31 ADMKDNKKEY
+31 KDKQAMQEKQDTSSANSS
-41 ENKEQNEQDE
+41 NEG
-51 NTSWEVVNRVVYP
+51 WEVVNRVVYP
-64 IKDAEITMP
+64 VKDAEITMP

-85 RNVLDP
+85 RTVLDP
-91 RINLQSLN
+91 RMNTRAIDINNLN
-99 LSKLN
+99 LTDF
-104 ISELKKLLADTSSHL
+104 KKLLADTSSHL
-119 PNVETHDVCDVIN
+119 PNVETQGICTV
-132 RKTLSVKAG
+132 LSRNSLCVAAG

-152 FPASYWQHWTDV
+152 FPASYWQHWTRV
-164 KTVKFNAKVKG
+164 KTVKFTAQVEG
-175 QGSLLLIK
+175 AGSLQLMR

-191 PIKEFS
+191 PVQKFEFDS
-197 LKSNNETEISYEIP
+197 SNQTNQPAQVISYEIP
-211 MQGVSDGGYF
+211 MTGLADGGYF
-221 WFEAKASDSTSLNIS
+221 WFEAKASDSSCFTVS
-236 NATWSVPKENKQNKG
+236 NAEWSVPC
-251 NKGNN
+251 
-256 KSSANKQSCENKQN
+256 ANKVQSGKKPQSN

-294 SNKALRERLDTI
+294 ENKALRARLDTI

-312 TDLVKNQPD
+312 TDLVKNQPG
-321 FEKTREE
+321 FNETSAN
-328 LKDQLTYIQQA
+328 LGSQLTYIQQA

-353 TLKAGKSSY
+353 TLRAGKSSY

-384 DYTLKPAIIGGGML
+384 DYTIKPAIIGGGML

-410 ERFTRD
+410 ERFTRN
-416 NVWMKSSHNLD
+416 NVWMKPSQNLD

-459 PTEIMKEIGLSLP
+459 PTAIMKEIGLSLP

-548 ACGMKLVYSAMHLHH
+548 ASGLKLAYSAMHLHH
-563 MGLQDILMG
+563 MGLQDILRG
-572 PQYIIETMPTKLNEV
+572 PQYIVDSMPQKLGEV
-587 RKARQNFTDTQP
+587 RKARQSFSDTQP
-599 ISDVNLRNNVLRE
+599 VNDEAIISEVLRE
-612 HVTPFTAHN
+612 HVSPFTAHD
-621 AKALRKLQI
+621 AKALRKTQKRATI
-630 KAIKQALFSNEKR
+630 KALFAHEKHTKNPR
-643 SKEKQSKDFIPEVA
+643 PEVA

-663 SWPSFIGVNNAIV
+663 SWPSFVGVNTAIV
-676 TSPDGNTV
+676 TAPDGTTL

-693 FRKMLRKDVFLSLKM
+693 FRKMLRADALLALKM
-708 IRRWKKLSKAYRSYD
+708 LRKWKKLSREYRSYD
-723 MASVNTWE
+723 MASVESWE
-731 KIFRNTNK
+731 QIFRASNK

>member
-1 MNPTQFIQAQYTLRI
+1 MSNMTKA
-16 GLSVYIIVTMTSAER
+16 TSAET
-31 ADMKDNKKEY
+31 KDKQAMQEKQDTSSANSS
-41 ENKEQNEQDE
+41 NE
-51 NTSWEVVNRVVYP
+51 SWEVVNRVVYP
-64 IKDAEITMP
+64 VKDAEITMP

-85 RNVLDP
+85 RTVLDP
-91 RINLQSLN
+91 RMNTRAIDINNLN
-99 LSKLN
+99 LTDF
-104 ISELKKLLADTSSHL
+104 KKLLADTSSHL
-119 PNVETHDVCDVIN
+119 PNVETQGVCTV
-132 RKTLSVKAG
+132 LSRNSLCVAAG
-141 KHVSLCTFFNA
+141 RHVSLCTFFNA
-152 FPASYWQHWTDV
+152 FPASYWQHWTRV
-164 KTVKFNAKVKG
+164 KTVKFTAQVEG
-175 QGSLLLIK
+175 AGALQLMR

-191 PIKEFS
+191 PVQKFEFDS
-197 LKSNNETEISYEIP
+197 SNQTNQPAQVISYEIP
-211 MQGVSDGGYF
+211 MTGLADGGYF
-221 WFEAKASDSTSLNIS
+221 WFDAKASDSSCFTVSD
-236 NATWSVPKENKQNKG
+236 AEWSVPRTNKVQSG
-251 NKGNN
+251 
-256 KSSANKQSCENKQN
+256 KQPQSN

-294 SNKALRERLDTI
+294 ENKALRARLDTI

-312 TDLVKNQPD
+312 TDLVKNQPG
-321 FEKTREE
+321 FNETSAN
-328 LKDQLTYIQQA
+328 LGSQLTYIQQA

-384 DYTLKPAIIGGGML
+384 DYTIKPAIIGGGML

-410 ERFTRD
+410 ERFTRN
-416 NVWMKSSHNLD
+416 NVWMKPSQNLD

-459 PTEIMKEIGLSLP
+459 PTAIMKEIGLSLP

-548 ACGMKLVYSAMHLHH
+548 ASGLKLAYSAMRLHH
-563 MGLQDILMG
+563 MGLQDILRG
-572 PQYIIETMPTKLNEV
+572 PQYIVDSMPQKLGEV
-587 RKARQNFTDTQP
+587 RKARQSFSDTQP
-599 ISDVNLRNNVLRE
+599 VSDEALISEVLRE
-612 HVTPFTAHN
+612 HVSPFTAHD
-621 AKALRKLQI
+621 AKALRKTQKRATI
-630 KAIKQALFSNEKR
+630 KALFAHEKHTKNPR
-643 SKEKQSKDFIPEVA
+643 PEVA

-663 SWPSFIGVNNAIV
+663 SWPSFVGVNTAIV
-676 TSPDGNTV
+676 TAPDGTTL

-693 FRKMLRKDVFLSLKM
+693 FRKMLRADALLALKM
-708 IRRWKKLSKAYRSYD
+708 LRKWKKLSREYRSYD
-723 MASVNTWE
+723 MASVESWE
-731 KIFRNTNK
+731 QIFRASNK

>member
-1 MNPTQFIQAQYTLRI
+1 MSNMTKA
-16 GLSVYIIVTMTSAER
+16 TSAET
-31 ADMKDNKKEY
+31 KETQ
-41 ENKEQNEQDE
+41 EIQNVSSANSSNEG
-51 NTSWEVVNRVVYP
+51 WEVVNRVVYP
-64 IKDAEITMP
+64 VKDAEITMP

-85 RNVLDP
+85 RTVLDP
-91 RINLQSLN
+91 RMNTRAIDINNLN
-99 LSKLN
+99 LTDF
-104 ISELKKLLADTSSHL
+104 KKLLADTSSHL
-119 PNVETHDVCDVIN
+119 PNVETQGVCTV
-132 RKTLSVKAG
+132 LSRNSLCVDAG

-152 FPASYWQHWTDV
+152 FPASYWQHWTRV
-164 KTVKFNAKVKG
+164 KTVKFTALVEG
-175 QGSLLLIK
+175 EGELQLMR

-191 PIKEFS
+191 PVQKFEFDS
-197 LKSNNETEISYEIP
+197 AKQQTQDNPSAQDNHPAQSAQIISYEIP
-211 MQGVSDGGYF
+211 MTCLADGGYF
-221 WFEAKASDSTSLNIS
+221 WFDAKAGDSSRFTVS
-236 NATWSVPKENKQNKG
+236 NAEWSVPC
-251 NKGNN
+251 
-256 KSSANKQSCENKQN
+256 ANKLQSGKKSQSN

-294 SNKALRERLDTI
+294 ENKALRARLDTI

-312 TDLVKNQPD
+312 TDLVKNQPGFD
-321 FEKTREE
+321 ETSEN
-328 LKDQLTYIQQA
+328 LGNQLTYIQQA

-384 DYTLKPAIIGGGML
+384 DYTIKPAIIGGGML

-410 ERFTRD
+410 ERFTRN
-416 NVWMKSSHNLD
+416 NVWMKPSQNLD

-459 PTEIMKEIGLSLP
+459 PTAIMKEIGLSLP

-548 ACGMKLVYSAMHLHH
+548 ASGLKLAYSAMHLHH
-563 MGLQDILMG
+563 MGLQDILLG
-572 PQYIIETMPTKLNEV
+572 PQYIVDSMPQKLGEV
-587 RKARQNFTDTQP
+587 RKARQSFSDTQP
-599 ISDVNLRNNVLRE
+599 VSDEALISEVLRE
-612 HVTPFTAHN
+612 HVSPFTAHD
-621 AKALRKLQI
+621 AKALRKTQKRATI
-630 KAIKQALFSNEKR
+630 KALFAHEKHTKNPR
-643 SKEKQSKDFIPEVA
+643 PEVA

-663 SWPSFIGVNNAIV
+663 SWPSFVGVNTAIV
-676 TSPDGNTV
+676 TAPDGTTL

-693 FRKMLRKDVFLSLKM
+693 FRKMLRTDVFLALKM
-708 IRRWKKLSKAYRSYD
+708 LRKWKKLSREYRSYD
-723 MASVNTWE
+723 MASVESWE
-731 KIFRNTNK
+731 QIFQAANKQQ

>member
-1 MNPTQFIQAQYTLRI
+1 MSNMTKA
-16 GLSVYIIVTMTSAER
+16 TSAET
-31 ADMKDNKKEY
+31 KDKQAMQKKQDTSSA
-41 ENKEQNEQDE
+41 NSSNEG
-51 NTSWEVVNRVVYP
+51 WEVVNRVVYP
-64 IKDAEITMP
+64 VKDAEITMP

-85 RNVLDP
+85 RTVLDP
-91 RINLQSLN
+91 RMNTRAIDINNLN
-99 LSKLN
+99 LTDF
-104 ISELKKLLADTSSHL
+104 KKLLADTSSHL
-119 PNVETHDVCDVIN
+119 PNVETQDVCTI
-132 RKTLSVKAG
+132 LSRNSLCVAAG

-152 FPASYWQHWTDV
+152 FPASYWQHWTRV
-164 KTVKFNAKVKG
+164 KTVKFTARVEG
-175 QGSLLLIK
+175 AGALQLMR

-191 PIKEFS
+191 PVQKFEFDS
-197 LKSNNETEISYEIP
+197 SNQTNQPAQVISYEIP
-211 MQGVSDGGYF
+211 MTGLADGGYF
-221 WFEAKASDSTSLNIS
+221 WFEAKASDSSCFTVS
-236 NATWSVPKENKQNKG
+236 NAEWSVPRTNKVQSG
-251 NKGNN
+251 
-256 KSSANKQSCENKQN
+256 KQPQSN

-294 SNKALRERLDTI
+294 ENKALRARLDTI

-312 TDLVKNQPD
+312 TDLVKNQPG
-321 FEKTREE
+321 FNETSAN
-328 LKDQLTYIQQA
+328 LGSQLTYIQQA

-384 DYTLKPAIIGGGML
+384 DYTIKPAIIGGGML

-410 ERFTRD
+410 ERFTRN
-416 NVWMKSSHNLD
+416 NVWMKPSQNLD

-459 PTEIMKEIGLSLP
+459 PTAIMKEIGLSLP

-548 ACGMKLVYSAMHLHH
+548 ASGLKLAYSAMHLHH
-563 MGLQDILMG
+563 MGLQDILRG
-572 PQYIIETMPTKLNEV
+572 PQYIVDSMPQKLGEV
-587 RKARQNFTDTQP
+587 RKARQAFSDTQAVSDEAL
-599 ISDVNLRNNVLRE
+599 ISEVLRE
-612 HVTPFTAHN
+612 HVSPFTAHD
-621 AKALRKLQI
+621 ARALRKTQKRATI
-630 KAIKQALFSNEKR
+630 KALFAHEKHAKNPR
-643 SKEKQSKDFIPEVA
+643 PEVA

-663 SWPSFIGVNNAIV
+663 SWPSFVGVNTAIV
-676 TSPDGNTV
+676 TAPDGTTL

-693 FRKMLRKDVFLSLKM
+693 FRKMLRADALLALKM
-708 IRRWKKLSKAYRSYD
+708 LRKWKKLSREYRSYD
-723 MASVNTWE
+723 MASVESWE
-731 KIFRNTNK
+731 QIFRASNK

>member
-1 MNPTQFIQAQYTLRI
+1 MSN
-16 GLSVYIIVTMTSAER
+16 MTKAMSAET
-31 ADMKDNKKEY
+31 KETQDKQDIS
-41 ENKEQNEQDE
+41 NANSSNE
-51 NTSWEVVNRVVYP
+51 SWEVVNRVVYP
-64 IKDAEITMP
+64 LKDAEITMP

-85 RNVLDP
+85 RTVLDP
-91 RINLQSLN
+91 RMNTRAIDINNLN
-99 LSKLN
+99 LTDF
-104 ISELKKLLADTSSHL
+104 KKLLADTSSHL
-119 PNVETHDVCDVIN
+119 PNVETQGVCTV
-132 RKTLSVKAG
+132 LSRNSLCIAAG

-152 FPASYWQHWTDV
+152 FPASYWQHWTRV
-164 KTVKFNAKVKG
+164 KTVKFTAQVDG
-175 QGSLLLIK
+175 AGALQLMR

-191 PIKEFS
+191 PVQKFEFDS
-197 LKSNNETEISYEIP
+197 TNKQPTQGNPSTQDKQTQSAQIISYEIP
-211 MQGVSDGGYF
+211 MTGLADGGYF
-221 WFEAKASDSTSLNIS
+221 WFEAKASDSSCLTVSS
-236 NATWSVPKENKQNKG
+236 AEWSVP
-251 NKGNN
+251 
-256 KSSANKQSCENKQN
+256 CENKVQSGKQKQPN

-294 SNKALRERLDTI
+294 ENKALRERLDTI

-312 TDLVKNQPD
+312 TDLVKNQPG
-321 FEKTREE
+321 FNETSAN
-328 LKDQLTYIQQA
+328 LGSQLTYIQQA

-384 DYTLKPAIIGGGML
+384 DYTIKPAIIGGGML

-410 ERFTRD
+410 ERFTRN
-416 NVWMKSSHNLD
+416 NVWMKPSQNLD

-459 PTEIMKEIGLSLP
+459 PTAIMKEIGLSLP

-530 HCTRPS
+530 HCTKPS

-548 ACGMKLVYSAMHLHH
+548 ASGLKLAYSAMHLHH
-563 MGLQDILMG
+563 MGLQDILLG
-572 PQYIIETMPTKLNEV
+572 PQYIVDSMPQKLGEV
-587 RKARQNFTDTQP
+587 RKARQAFSDTQP
-599 ISDVNLRNNVLRE
+599 VSDEALISEVSRE
-612 HVTPFTAHN
+612 HVSPFTAHD
-621 AKALRKLQI
+621 AKALRKAQKHATI
-630 KAIKQALFSNEKR
+630 KALFAHEKHAKNPR
-643 SKEKQSKDFIPEVA
+643 PEVA

-663 SWPSFIGVNNAIV
+663 SWPSFVGVNTAIV
-676 TSPDGNTV
+676 TAPDGTTL

-693 FRKMLRKDVFLSLKM
+693 FRKMLRADALLALKM
-708 IRRWKKLSKAYRSYD
+708 LRKWKKLSREYRSYD
-723 MASVNTWE
+723 MASVESWE
-731 KIFRNTNK
+731 QIFQAANKQQ

>member
-1 MNPTQFIQAQYTLRI
+1 MSNMTKA
-16 GLSVYIIVTMTSAER
+16 TSAET
-31 ADMKDNKKEY
+31 KDKQAMQEK
-41 ENKEQNEQDE
+41 QNVSSANSSNEG
-51 NTSWEVVNRVVYP
+51 WEVVNRVVYP
-64 IKDAEITMP
+64 VKDAEITMP

-85 RNVLDP
+85 RTVLDP
-91 RINLQSLN
+91 RMNTRAIDINNLN
-99 LSKLN
+99 LTDF
-104 ISELKKLLADTSSHL
+104 KKLLADTSSHL
-119 PNVETHDVCDVIN
+119 PNVETQGVCTV
-132 RKTLSVKAG
+132 LSRNSLCVDAG

-152 FPASYWQHWTDV
+152 FPASYWQHWTRV
-164 KTVKFNAKVKG
+164 KTVKFTALVEG
-175 QGSLLLIK
+175 EGELQLMR

-191 PIKEFS
+191 PVQKFEFDS
-197 LKSNNETEISYEIP
+197 AKQQTQDNHPAQSAQVISYEIP
-211 MQGVSDGGYF
+211 MTGLADGGYF
-221 WFEAKASDSTSLNIS
+221 WFEAKASDSSCFTVS
-236 NATWSVPKENKQNKG
+236 NAEWSVPC
-251 NKGNN
+251 
-256 KSSANKQSCENKQN
+256 ANKVQSGKQKQSN

-294 SNKALRERLDTI
+294 ENKALRARLDTI

-312 TDLVKNQPD
+312 TDLVKNQPG
-321 FEKTREE
+321 FNETSAN
-328 LKDQLTYIQQA
+328 LGSQLTYIQQA

-384 DYTLKPAIIGGGML
+384 DYTIKPAIIGGGML

-410 ERFTRD
+410 ERFTRN
-416 NVWMKSSHNLD
+416 NVWMKPSQNLD

-459 PTEIMKEIGLSLP
+459 PTAIMKEIGLSLP

-536 LRFAIEMLRSDL
+536 LRFAIDMLRSDL
-548 ACGMKLVYSAMHLHH
+548 ASGLKLAYSAMHLHH
-563 MGLQDILMG
+563 MGLQDILRG
-572 PQYIIETMPTKLNEV
+572 PQYIVDSMPQKLGEV
-587 RKARQNFTDTQP
+587 RKARQAFSDTQAVSDEAL
-599 ISDVNLRNNVLRE
+599 ISEVLRE
-612 HVTPFTAHN
+612 HVSPFTAHD
-621 AKALRKLQI
+621 ARALRKTQKRATI
-630 KAIKQALFSNEKR
+630 KALFAHEKHAKNPR
-643 SKEKQSKDFIPEVA
+643 PEVA

-663 SWPSFIGVNNAIV
+663 SWPSFVGVNTAIV
-676 TSPDGNTV
+676 TAPDGTTL

-693 FRKMLRKDVFLSLKM
+693 FRKMLRADALLALKM
-708 IRRWKKLSKAYRSYD
+708 LRKWKKLSREYRSYD
-723 MASVNTWE
+723 MASVESWE
-731 KIFRNTNK
+731 QIFRASNK